1 MKGPSLELDITAN
14 IDTLHKQLM
23 EIAGVLRELKENS
36 EVKIDMTAVYIKTKK
51 KIIDALA
58 DIRKQIDEVNKV
70 GIQVN
75 LDDSDGTDKAI
86 KKIEAVKEAAT
97 SLSRHLAEA
106 NKQLADLAGKGFEA
120 NEAAKGSTKSMVER
134 LKADLESGKS
144 KKAQGLTNTEQ
155 NQIAIT
161 DEKLMRIKK
170 DIAEIRQP
178 VPITFTIADVAPIL
192 TILSQLTAHLEN
204 ARKAIDAIKA
214 DEATKKMLQGAKD
227 KNQQLVNKKTFDNFS
242 KGFEDAFA
250 KADIGG
256 HIEKALAGVDMRQMT
271 AAINAMLANMN
282 SQAKDKEVNISVGL
296 DNKRITALNTRID
309 KLVESIKAKTK
320 DIPVS
325 LKLNFGESTEKIKQ
339 TTTAI
344 NEMVASVTAKAEV
357 KDLDIG
363 VTLDN
368 KKIAGLKKRVDNLIA
383 SIKEKSKDI
392 PVTLKLDIE
401 KFNEKLKQM
410 KAILDRAIAT
420 KRFKPEINADI
431 EPLKKKLSA
440 AKKALDN
447 LQKSD
452 ATKIKITA
460 VIADAT
466 AEVKK
471 FNEVNKQVIDGK
483 TIIIKADHKQFD
495 TGIEHVKKE
504 LASLK
509 DHTIYINSNVKDMF
523 AKVAEAKKVAA
534 DLEKAKEEAQPK
546 EESKKEKKAKTVDYN
561 KMAMLLYDHPLSNGK
576 TDEGNATVGQRL
588 SAVKTLQ
595 SAAALGKTK
604 PKDANAWLPDKKIMN
619 FLAKEREKLEE
630 LAKAVSQNM
639 TLAQARRVQKDMAAK
654 AEQDALLKDIVTA
667 RDNRSK
673 EKQEYSNRTTALNV
687 KEQFQN
693 EQARLNQNS
702 RNKSLADTAI
712 EQEQKAVTDASNDI
726 RKQMEAVGKVEK
738 ELKKIQSKWT
748 ESHYGLQPMSQ
759 KSYMRYSKAE
769 QELIDRLNSLNGSGD
784 SHKTLFNG
792 ASGYKSYRKNFTNLA
807 TIYGSV
813 AMQEANDKLANEIA
827 NKAIE
832 ARAKREKEEAAKKA
846 EAERDAAKAKQA
858 ADRAEVA
865 EAQRL
870 VKLDEERAKAENE
883 RAKKQK
889 AIANIAFAYSQE
901 LARQNQLIRSGTEIQ
916 QKDVD
921 NANRKVQA
929 LRRQWDNAEWA
940 GEGSKPELRQAPM
953 ENANAKEI
961 NSKRAVENA
970 MAWRNQYFT
979 TANDK
984 VSTLTASLE
993 RMYTELKRDPGNTGL
1008 KQYISDTTAELRSA
1022 RKEAKAVQEQMKMLS
1037 FGDMTKGLSRK
1048 MSWIAGA
1055 FGFYE
1060 SYDILRK
1067 AGETIT
1073 AIDEGMANLATVMPQ
1088 LHHSQQEM
1096 IKEQGVMIDIAS
1108 RYGST
1113 IDDVIESARLWGR
1126 MYKDQETAN
1135 LLSEQSTRLA
1145 IADNFSLGESTKAVE
1160 AAMFQYG
1167 LQAESSA
1174 EALAYSNRIID
1185 VYTKLSHNAGVSAQD
1200 LAAGVERS
1208 GAVAHQAG
1216 MDFEF
1221 LTSLIAQGTRSTA
1234 LSGSAIGTMLKTLVA
1249 SFRSDKAVEELKKI
1263 DVQVKETQGG
1273 IEKFR
1278 DSRQILLD
1286 IALQAKYSDMDIQ
1299 KPLLAIS
1306 GGSPK
1311 FAA

>member
-23 EIAGVLRELKENS
+23 EIAGVLKELKENS
-36 EVKIDMTAVYIKTKK
+36 EVKIDMTAVYIRTKK

-58 DIRKQIDEVNKV
+58 DIKKQIEEVNKV

-86 KKIEAVKEAAT
+86 KKIGAVKEAAT
-97 SLSRHLAEA
+97 ALSQHLAEA

-120 NEAAKGSTKSMVER
+120 NEAAKGSTKSMVEK

-144 KKAQGLTNTEQ
+144 KKVQGLTNAEQ
-155 NQIAIT
+155 NQVAIT

-170 DIAEIRQP
+170 DIAEIKKP
-178 VPITFTIADVAPIL
+178 IPITITLADVAPIL

-242 KGFEDAFA
+242 KGFESAIA

-256 HIEKALAGVDMRQMT
+256 HIEKALGGIDMRQMT
-271 AAINAMLANMN
+271 VAMNAMLANMN
-282 SQAKDKEVNISVGL
+282 SQAKDKEVNIGVGL
-296 DNKRITALNTRID
+296 DNKRITVLNTRID

-325 LKLNFGESTEKIKQ
+325 FKLNFGESTEKIKQ

-344 NEMVASVTAKAEV
+344 NEMVASVTTKAGV

-392 PVTLKLDIE
+392 PVTLKLDID
-401 KFNEKLKQM
+401 KFNDKLKQM
-410 KAILDRAIAT
+410 KGILDRTIAT

-483 TIIIKADHKQFD
+483 TITIKADHKQFD

-509 DHTIYINSNVKDMF
+509 DHTIYINSNVKDMV

-534 DLEKAKEEAQPK
+534 DLEKTKEEAPPK
-546 EESKKEKKAKTVDYN
+546 EEPKKEKKAKTVDYN

-576 TDEGNATVGQRL
+576 TDKGNATVGQRL

-595 SAAALGKTK
+595 SAAALGKTN
-604 PKDANAWLPDKKIMN
+604 PKDANAWLPDRKIMN

-630 LAKAVSQNM
+630 LAKIVNQNM
-639 TLAQARRVQKDMAAK
+639 TMAQAKRVQKEKQAQAEDDAK
-654 AEQDALLKDIVTA
+654 LKDMVSA
-667 RDNRSK
+667 RENRNK
-673 EKQEYSNRTTALNV
+673 EKQEYSDRTTALNV
-687 KEQFQN
+687 KERFQN
-693 EQARLNQNS
+693 EQARLNQNN
-702 RNKSLADTAI
+702 RNKSLADQYY
-712 EQEQKAVTDASNDI
+712 EQERKEAEAASKAI
-726 RKQMEAVGKVEK
+726 YEQMVAVQKVEAALGK
-738 ELKKIQSKWT
+738 
-748 ESHYGLQPMSQ
+748 LQADWANSLHGVNPMSE
-759 KSYMRYSKAE
+759 KAYMRKS
-769 QELIDRLNSLNGSGD
+769 DREEALLANLDALNGSGTSRSRVFGGIEGYNEYLRGFD
-784 SHKTLFNG
+784 SDYKLAMLM
-792 ASGYKSYRKNFTNLA
+792 ASGRE
-807 TIYGSV
+807 
-813 AMQEANDKLANEIA
+813 EAQ
-827 NKAIE
+827 
-832 ARAKREKEEAAKKA
+832 AKRLTA
-846 EAERDAAKAKQA
+846 EAKEKAKTEQEAAKAKQA

-870 VKLDEERAKAENE
+870 TKLDEE

-901 LARQNQLIRSGTEIQ
+901 LARQNQLIRSGIEIQ

-993 RMYTELKRDPGNTGL
+993 MMYTELKRNPGNTGL
-1008 KQYISDTTAELRSA
+1008 KKYITDTTAELRSA
-1022 RKEAKAVQEQMKMLS
+1022 RKEAKAVQEQMNRMAEPL
-1037 FGDMTKGLSRK
+1037 TKGLDNKFR
-1048 MSWIAGA
+1048 WIGGA

-1060 SYDILRK
+1060 SYDVLRK
-1067 AGETIT
+1067 TGEVIT
-1073 AIDEGMANLATVMPQ
+1073 EIGESMANLRTVMLQ
-1088 LHHSQQEM
+1088 IQHGTGEGQKRTKEEADAAMAEQSRKM
-1096 IKEQGVMIDIAS
+1096 IGTAADYGIGVNEA
-1108 RYGST
+1108 
-1113 IDDVIESARLWGR
+1113 IESARLWGR
-1126 MYKDQETAN
+1126 MYKDQDTVN
-1135 LLSEQSTRLA
+1135 LLTAQSAKLA
-1145 IADNFSLGESTKAVE
+1145 VADNFSVEESTKAVE
-1160 AAMFQYG
+1160 AAMFQFG
-1167 LQAESSA
+1167 MQAKTTA
-1174 EALAYSNRIID
+1174 EALSYSNRIID

-1208 GAVAHQAG
+1208 GAIAHQAG

-1234 LSGSAIGTMLKTLVA
+1234 LSGLTKISPFML
-1249 SFRSDKAVEELKKI
+1249 
-1263 DVQVKETQGG
+1263 ET
-1273 IEKFR
+1273 
-1278 DSRQILLD
+1278 
-1286 IALQAKYSDMDIQ
+1286 A
-1299 KPLLAIS
+1299 
-1306 GGSPK
+1306 
-1311 FAA
+1311 

>member
-36 EVKIDMTAVYIKTKK
+36 EVKIDMTAVYVRTKK

-134 LKADLESGKS
+134 LKSDLESGKS

-214 DEATKKMLQGAKD
+214 DEATKKMLQGAKN

-271 AAINAMLANMN
+271 AAMNAMLANMN

-296 DNKRITALNTRID
+296 DNKKITALNTRID
-309 KLVESIKAKTK
+309 KLVESIKVKTK

-339 TTTAI
+339 TTAAI

-357 KDLDIG
+357 KDLGIG

-383 SIKEKSKDI
+383 SIKDKSKDI

-410 KAILDRAIAT
+410 KGILDRAIAT

-440 AKKALDN
+440 AKMALDN

-452 ATKIKITA
+452 ATKVKITA

-483 TIIIKADHKQFD
+483 TITIKADHKQFD

-534 DLEKAKEEAQPK
+534 DLEKAKEEANPK
-546 EESKKEKKAKTVDYN
+546 EEPKKEKKAKTVDYN

-639 TLAQARRVQKDMAAK
+639 TLTQARRVQREIATK
-654 AEQDALLKDIVTA
+654 AEQDVLLKDMVTA
-667 RDNRSK
+667 RDNRNK
-673 EKQEYSNRTTALNV
+673 ERQEYSNRTTALNV

-693 EQARLNQNS
+693 EQARLNQNN
-702 RNKSLADTAI
+702 RNKSLADQYY
-712 EQEQKAVTDASNDI
+712 EQERKAAEAASKAI
-726 RKQMEAVGKVEK
+726 YEQMVAVQKVEAALGK
-738 ELKKIQSKWT
+738 
-748 ESHYGLQPMSQ
+748 LQADWANSLHGVNPMSEKAYMK
-759 KSYMRYSKAE
+759 KSDKEEA
-769 QELIDRLNSLNGSGD
+769 LLANLDALNGSG
-784 SHKTLFNG
+784 SSRERIFG
-792 ASGYKSYRKNFTNLA
+792 GIEGYNEYLRGFDGD
-807 TIYGSV
+807 Y
-813 AMQEANDKLANEIA
+813 KLAMLMA
-827 NKAIE
+827 NGREE
-832 ARAKREKEEAAKKA
+832 AQAKRLTA
-846 EAERDAAKAKQA
+846 EAKEKAKTEQEAAKAKQA

-870 VKLDEERAKAENE
+870 VKLDEERAN
-883 RAKKQK
+883 KQK

-901 LARQNQLIRSGTEIQ
+901 LARQNQLIRSGIEIQ

-1008 KQYISDTTAELRSA
+1008 KKYIIDTTAELRSA
-1022 RKEAKAVQEQMKMLS
+1022 RKEAEAVQEQMKMLS
-1037 FGDMTKGLSRK
+1037 LGDMTKGLSRK

-1060 SYDILRK
+1060 SYDILSK

-1145 IADNFSLGESTKAVE
+1145 IADNFSLEESTKAVE

>member
-23 EIAGVLRELKENS
+23 EIAGVLKELKENS
-36 EVKIDMTAVYIKTKK
+36 EVKIDMTAVYIRTKK

-58 DIRKQIDEVNKV
+58 DIKKQIEEVNKV

-86 KKIEAVKEAAT
+86 KKIGAVKEAAT
-97 SLSRHLAEA
+97 ALSQHLAEA
-106 NKQLADLAGKGFEA
+106 NKQLTDLAGKGFEA
-120 NEAAKGSTKSMVER
+120 NEAAKGGTKSMVER

-144 KKAQGLTNTEQ
+144 GKSKKAQGLSNTEQ
-155 NQIAIT
+155 NQVAIT

-170 DIAEIRQP
+170 DIAEIKKP

-192 TILSQLTAHLEN
+192 TILSQLTAHLET

-214 DEATKKMLQGAKD
+214 DEATKKMLQGAQA

-242 KGFEDAFA
+242 KGFESAIA

-256 HIEKALAGVDMRQMT
+256 HIEKALGGIDMRQMT
-271 AAINAMLANMN
+271 VAMNAMLANMN
-282 SQAKDKEVNISVGL
+282 SQAKDKEVNIGVGL
-296 DNKRITALNTRID
+296 DNKRVTALNTRID

-325 LKLNFGESTEKIKQ
+325 FKLNFGESTEKIKQ

-344 NEMVASVTAKAEV
+344 NEMVTSVTAKAGV

-368 KKIAGLKKRVDNLIA
+368 KKIAGLKKRVDNLID

-410 KAILDRAIAT
+410 KGILDRTIAT

-483 TIIIKADHKQFD
+483 TITIKADHKQFD

-509 DHTIYINSNVKDMF
+509 DHTIYINSNVKDMV
-523 AKVAEAKKVAA
+523 AKVAEAKKVAV

-546 EESKKEKKAKTVDYN
+546 EEPKKDKKAKTVDYN

-576 TDEGNATVGQRL
+576 TDKGNATVGQRL

-595 SAAALGKTK
+595 SAAALGKTN
-604 PKDANAWLPDKKIMN
+604 PKDANAWLPDRKIMN

-630 LAKAVSQNM
+630 LAKIVNQNM
-639 TLAQARRVQKDMAAK
+639 TMAQAKRVQKEKQAQAEDDAK
-654 AEQDALLKDIVTA
+654 LKDMVSA
-667 RDNRSK
+667 RDNRNK

-693 EQARLNQNS
+693 EQARLNQNN
-702 RNKSLADTAI
+702 RNKSLADQYY
-712 EQEQKAVTDASNDI
+712 EQERKEAEAASKAI
-726 RKQMEAVGKVEK
+726 YEQMVAVQKVEAALGK
-738 ELKKIQSKWT
+738 
-748 ESHYGLQPMSQ
+748 LQADWANSLHGVNPMSE
-759 KSYMRYSKAE
+759 KAYMRKS
-769 QELIDRLNSLNGSGD
+769 DREEALLANLDALNGSGSSRERVFGGID
-784 SHKTLFNG
+784 
-792 ASGYKSYRKNFTNLA
+792 GYNEYLRGFDGD
-807 TIYGSV
+807 Y
-813 AMQEANDKLANEIA
+813 KLAMLMA
-827 NKAIE
+827 NGREE
-832 ARAKREKEEAAKKA
+832 AQAKRLTA
-846 EAERDAAKAKQA
+846 EAKEKAKTEQEAAKAKQA

-870 VKLDEERAKAENE
+870 VKLDEE

-901 LARQNQLIRSGTEIQ
+901 LARQNQLIRSGVEIQ

-961 NSKRAVENA
+961 NSKRAVDNA

-993 RMYTELKRDPGNTGL
+993 RMYTELKKDPGNTGL
-1008 KQYISDTTAELRSA
+1008 KKYISETTAELRSA

-1037 FGDMTKGLSRK
+1037 LGDMTRGFSRK

-1073 AIDEGMANLATVMPQ
+1073 DIDEGMANLATVMPQ
-1088 LHHSQQEM
+1088 LHYSQQEM
-1096 IKEQGVMIDIAS
+1096 IKEQGVMIDMAS
-1108 RYGST
+1108 RYGAT

-1145 IADNFSLGESTKAVE
+1145 IADNFSLEESTKAVE

-1286 IALQAKYSDMDIQ
+1286 IALQAKYSDMDVQ

>member
-23 EIAGVLRELKENS
+23 EIAGVLKELKENS

-86 KKIEAVKEAAT
+86 KKIGAVKEAAT
-97 SLSRHLAEA
+97 ALSQHLAEA

-214 DEATKKMLQGAKD
+214 DEATKKMLQGAQA

-242 KGFEDAFA
+242 KGFESAIA

-256 HIEKALAGVDMRQMT
+256 HIEKALGGIDMRQMT
-271 AAINAMLANMN
+271 AAMNAMLTNMN

-325 LKLNFGESTEKIKQ
+325 FKLNFGESTEKIKQ

-344 NEMVASVTAKAEV
+344 NEMTASMTAKAGV

-392 PVTLKLDIE
+392 PVTLTLDIE

-410 KAILDRAIAT
+410 KGILDRAIAT

-447 LQKSD
+447 LRKSD

-483 TIIIKADHKQFD
+483 TITIKADHKQFD

-509 DHTIYINSNVKDMF
+509 DHTIYINSNVKDMV

-534 DLEKAKEEAQPK
+534 DLEKTKEEAQPK
-546 EESKKEKKAKTVDYN
+546 EEPKKDKKAKTVDYN

-576 TDEGNATVGQRL
+576 TDKGNATVGQRL

-595 SAAALGKTK
+595 SAAALGKTN
-604 PKDANAWLPDKKIMN
+604 PKDANAWLPDRKIMN

-630 LAKAVSQNM
+630 LAKVVNQNM
-639 TLAQARRVQKDMAAK
+639 TMAQAKRVQKEKQAQAEDDAK
-654 AEQDALLKDIVTA
+654 LKDIVTA
-667 RDNRSK
+667 RENRNK
-673 EKQEYSNRTTALNV
+673 EKQEYSDRTTALNV
-687 KEQFQN
+687 REQFQN
-693 EQARLNQNS
+693 EQARLNQNN
-702 RNKSLADTAI
+702 RNKSLADQYY
-712 EQEQKAVTDASNDI
+712 EQERKEAEAASKAI
-726 RKQMEAVGKVEK
+726 YEQMVAVQKVEAALGK
-738 ELKKIQSKWT
+738 
-748 ESHYGLQPMSQ
+748 LQADWANSLHGVNPMSE
-759 KSYMRYSKAE
+759 KAYMRKS
-769 QELIDRLNSLNGSGD
+769 DREEALLANLDALNGSG
-784 SHKTLFNG
+784 SSRERIFG
-792 ASGYKSYRKNFTNLA
+792 GIEGYNKYLRGFDGD
-807 TIYGSV
+807 Y
-813 AMQEANDKLANEIA
+813 KLAMLMA
-827 NKAIE
+827 NGREE
-832 ARAKREKEEAAKKA
+832 AQAKRLTA
-846 EAERDAAKAKQA
+846 EAKEKAKTEQEAAKAKQV
-858 ADRAEVA
+858 ADRAEVT

-870 VKLDEERAKAENE
+870 VKLDEERAN
-883 RAKKQK
+883 KQK

-993 RMYTELKRDPGNTGL
+993 RMYTELKRYPGNTGL
-1008 KQYISDTTAELRSA
+1008 KKYIIDTTAELRSA

-1037 FGDMTKGLSRK
+1037 LGDMTKGFGRK

-1067 AGETIT
+1067 TGEVIT
-1073 AIDEGMANLATVMPQ
+1073 EVGESMANLRTVMPQ
-1088 LHHSQQEM
+1088 IQHGIGEGQKRTKEEADTAMAEQSRKM
-1096 IKEQGVMIDIAS
+1096 IGTAADYGIGVNEA
-1108 RYGST
+1108 
-1113 IDDVIESARLWGR
+1113 IESARLWGR
-1126 MYKDQETAN
+1126 MYKDQNTVN
-1135 LLSEQSTRLA
+1135 LLTAQSAKLA
-1145 IADNFSLGESTKAVE
+1145 VADNFSVEESTKAVE
-1160 AAMFQYG
+1160 AAMFQFG
-1167 LQAESSA
+1167 MQAKTTA
-1174 EALAYSNRIID
+1174 EALSYSNRIID

-1234 LSGSAIGTMLKTLVA
+1234 LSGLTKISPFML
-1249 SFRSDKAVEELKKI
+1249 
-1263 DVQVKETQGG
+1263 ET
-1273 IEKFR
+1273 
-1278 DSRQILLD
+1278 
-1286 IALQAKYSDMDIQ
+1286 A
-1299 KPLLAIS
+1299 
-1306 GGSPK
+1306 
-1311 FAA
+1311 

>member
-134 LKADLESGKS
+134 LKSDLESGKS

-271 AAINAMLANMN
+271 AAMNAMLANMN

-296 DNKRITALNTRID
+296 DNKKITALNTRID

-357 KDLDIG
+357 KDLGIG

-410 KAILDRAIAT
+410 KGILDRAIAT

-440 AKKALDN
+440 TKRALDN

-483 TIIIKADHKQFD
+483 TITIKADHKQFD

-509 DHTIYINSNVKDMF
+509 DHTIYINSNVKDMV

-534 DLEKAKEEAQPK
+534 DLEKAKEEAQSK
-546 EESKKEKKAKTVDYN
+546 EEPKKEKKAKTVDYN

-576 TDEGNATVGQRL
+576 TDKGNATVGQRL

-654 AEQDALLKDIVTA
+654 AEQDALLKDMVTA
-667 RDNRSK
+667 RDNRNK
-673 EKQEYSNRTTALNV
+673 ERQEYSNRTTALNV

-693 EQARLNQNS
+693 EQARLNQNN
-702 RNKSLADTAI
+702 RNKSLADQYY
-712 EQEQKAVTDASNDI
+712 EQERKTAEAASKAI
-726 RKQMEAVGKVEK
+726 YEQMVAVQKVEAALGK
-738 ELKKIQSKWT
+738 
-748 ESHYGLQPMSQ
+748 LQADWANSLHGVNPMSEKAYMK
-759 KSYMRYSKAE
+759 KSDKEEA
-769 QELIDRLNSLNGSGD
+769 LLANLDALNGSG
-784 SHKTLFNG
+784 SSRERIFG
-792 ASGYKSYRKNFTNLA
+792 GIGGYNEYLRGFDGD
-807 TIYGSV
+807 Y
-813 AMQEANDKLANEIA
+813 KLAMLMA
-827 NKAIE
+827 NGREE
-832 ARAKREKEEAAKKA
+832 AQAKRLTA
-846 EAERDAAKAKQA
+846 EAKEKAKTEQDAAKAKQA

-870 VKLDEERAKAENE
+870 VKLDEERAN
-883 RAKKQK
+883 KQK

-1008 KQYISDTTAELRSA
+1008 KKYIIDTTAELRSA

-1037 FGDMTKGLSRK
+1037 LGDMTRGFSRK
-1048 MSWIAGA
+1048 MNWIADA
-1055 FGFYE
+1055 FGFNE

-1067 AGETIT
+1067 TGEAIT
-1073 AIDEGMANLATVMPQ
+1073 EVGESMANLRTVMPQ
-1088 LHHSQQEM
+1088 IQHGTGEGQKRTKEEADAAMAEQSRKM
-1096 IKEQGVMIDIAS
+1096 IGTAADYGIGVNEA
-1108 RYGST
+1108 
-1113 IDDVIESARLWGR
+1113 IESARLWGR
-1126 MYKDQETAN
+1126 MYKDQNTVN
-1135 LLSEQSTRLA
+1135 LLTAQSAKLA
-1145 IADNFSLGESTKAVE
+1145 VADNFSIEESTKAVE
-1160 AAMFQYG
+1160 AAMFQFG
-1167 LQAESSA
+1167 MQAKTTA
-1174 EALAYSNRIID
+1174 EALSYSNRIID
-1185 VYTKLSHNAGVSAQD
+1185 VYTRLSHNAGVSAQD

-1234 LSGSAIGTMLKTLVA
+1234 LSGLTKISPFML
-1249 SFRSDKAVEELKKI
+1249 
-1263 DVQVKETQGG
+1263 ET
-1273 IEKFR
+1273 
-1278 DSRQILLD
+1278 
-1286 IALQAKYSDMDIQ
+1286 A
-1299 KPLLAIS
+1299 
-1306 GGSPK
+1306 
-1311 FAA
+1311 

>member
-23 EIAGVLRELKENS
+23 EIAGVLKELKENS

-86 KKIEAVKEAAT
+86 KKIGAVKEAAT
-97 SLSRHLAEA
+97 ALSQHLAEA

-214 DEATKKMLQGAKD
+214 DEATKKMLQGAQA

-242 KGFEDAFA
+242 KGFESAIA

-256 HIEKALAGVDMRQMT
+256 HIEKALGGVDMRQMT
-271 AAINAMLANMN
+271 AAMNAMLTNMN
-282 SQAKDKEVNISVGL
+282 SQAKGKEVNISVGL
-296 DNKRITALNTRID
+296 DNKRITALNTCID

-339 TTTAI
+339 TTNAI
-344 NEMVASVTAKAEV
+344 NEMVASMTAKAGV

-392 PVTLKLDIE
+392 PVTLTLDIE

-410 KAILDRAIAT
+410 KGILDRAIAT

-483 TIIIKADHKQFD
+483 TITIKADHKQFD

-546 EESKKEKKAKTVDYN
+546 EEPKKEKKAKTVDYN

-576 TDEGNATVGQRL
+576 TDKGNATVGQRL

-619 FLAKEREKLEE
+619 FLTKEREKLEE

-639 TLAQARRVQKDMAAK
+639 TLTQARRVQKEKATK
-654 AEQDALLKDIVTA
+654 AEQDVLLKDIVTA
-667 RDNRSK
+667 RDNRNK

-693 EQARLNQNS
+693 EQARLNQNN

-748 ESHYGLQPMSQ
+748 ESHYGLQPMPQ

-769 QELIDRLNSLNGSGD
+769 QGLIDRLNSLNGSGD

-792 ASGYKSYRKNFTNLA
+792 LSGYKSYRENFNNLA
-807 TIYGSV
+807 TIHGSV

-832 ARAKREKEEAAKKA
+832 ARAKREKEEVAKKA
-846 EAERDAAKAKQA
+846 EAEQEAAKAKQV

-870 VKLDEERAKAENE
+870 VKLDEERAN
-883 RAKKQK
+883 KQK

-993 RMYTELKRDPGNTGL
+993 RMYTELRKDPGNTGL
-1008 KQYISDTTAELRSA
+1008 KKYIIDTTAELRSA

-1037 FGDMTKGLSRK
+1037 LGDMTKGFGRK

-1067 AGETIT
+1067 TGEVIT
-1073 AIDEGMANLATVMPQ
+1073 EVGESMANLRTVMPQ
-1088 LHHSQQEM
+1088 IQHGIGEGQKRTKEEADTAMAEQSRKM
-1096 IKEQGVMIDIAS
+1096 IGTAADYGIGVNEA
-1108 RYGST
+1108 
-1113 IDDVIESARLWGR
+1113 IESARLWGR
-1126 MYKDQETAN
+1126 MYKDQNTVN
-1135 LLSEQSTRLA
+1135 LLTAQSAKLA
-1145 IADNFSLGESTKAVE
+1145 VADNFSVEESTKAVE
-1160 AAMFQYG
+1160 AAMFQFG
-1167 LQAESSA
+1167 MQAKTTA
-1174 EALAYSNRIID
+1174 EALSYSNRIID

-1234 LSGSAIGTMLKTLVA
+1234 LSGLTKISPFML
-1249 SFRSDKAVEELKKI
+1249 
-1263 DVQVKETQGG
+1263 ET
-1273 IEKFR
+1273 
-1278 DSRQILLD
+1278 
-1286 IALQAKYSDMDIQ
+1286 A
-1299 KPLLAIS
+1299 
-1306 GGSPK
+1306 
-1311 FAA
+1311 

>member
-23 EIAGVLRELKENS
+23 EIAGVLKELKENS

-86 KKIEAVKEAAT
+86 KKIGAVKEAAT
-97 SLSRHLAEA
+97 ALSQHLAEA

-134 LKADLESGKS
+134 LKADLGTGKS

-204 ARKAIDAIKA
+204 AKKAIDAIKA
-214 DEATKKMLQGAKD
+214 DEATKKMMQGAQA

-242 KGFEDAFA
+242 KGFESAIA

-256 HIEKALAGVDMRQMT
+256 HIEKALGGIDMRQMT
-271 AAINAMLANMN
+271 AAMNAMLTNMN

-344 NEMVASVTAKAEV
+344 NEMTASMTAKAGV

-392 PVTLKLDIE
+392 PVTLTLDIE

-410 KAILDRAIAT
+410 KGILDRAIAT

-447 LQKSD
+447 LRKSD

-483 TIIIKADHKQFD
+483 TITIKADHKQFD

-546 EESKKEKKAKTVDYN
+546 EEPKKEKKAKTVDYN

-576 TDEGNATVGQRL
+576 TDKGNATVGQRL

-667 RDNRSK
+667 RDNRNK
-673 EKQEYSNRTTALNV
+673 ERQEYSNRTTALNV

-693 EQARLNQNS
+693 EQARLNQNN
-702 RNKSLADTAI
+702 RNKSLADQYY
-712 EQEQKAVTDASNDI
+712 EQERKTAEAASKAI
-726 RKQMEAVGKVEK
+726 YEQMVAVQKVEAALGK
-738 ELKKIQSKWT
+738 
-748 ESHYGLQPMSQ
+748 LQADWANSLHGVNPMSEKAYMK
-759 KSYMRYSKAE
+759 KSDKEEA
-769 QELIDRLNSLNGSGD
+769 LLANLDALNGSG
-784 SHKTLFNG
+784 SSRERIFG
-792 ASGYKSYRKNFTNLA
+792 GIEGYNEYLRGFDGD
-807 TIYGSV
+807 Y
-813 AMQEANDKLANEIA
+813 KLAMLMA
-827 NKAIE
+827 NGREE
-832 ARAKREKEEAAKKA
+832 AQAKRLTAEAKEKAKEEQ
-846 EAERDAAKAKQA
+846 EAAKAKQA
-858 ADRAEVA
+858 ADRAEIA

-870 VKLDEERAKAENE
+870 VRLDEERAKAENE
-883 RAKKQK
+883 RANKQK

-929 LRRQWDNAEWA
+929 LRRQWNNAEWA

-1008 KQYISDTTAELRSA
+1008 KKYIIDTTAELRSA

-1037 FGDMTKGLSRK
+1037 FGDMTKGLGRK

-1145 IADNFSLGESTKAVE
+1145 IADNFSLEESTKAVE

>member
-23 EIAGVLRELKENS
+23 EIAGVLKELKENS
-36 EVKIDMTAVYIKTKK
+36 EVKIDMTAVYIRTKK

-58 DIRKQIDEVNKV
+58 DIKKQIEEVNKV

-86 KKIEAVKEAAT
+86 KKIGAVKEAAT
-97 SLSRHLAEA
+97 ALSQHLAEA

-120 NEAAKGSTKSMVER
+120 NEAAKGGTKSMVER

-144 KKAQGLTNTEQ
+144 GKSKKAQGLSNTEQ
-155 NQIAIT
+155 NQVAIT

-170 DIAEIRQP
+170 DIAEIKKP
-178 VPITFTIADVAPIL
+178 IPITITLADVAPIL
-192 TILSQLTAHLEN
+192 TILSQLTAHLET

-214 DEATKKMLQGAKD
+214 DEATKKMLQGAQA

-242 KGFEDAFA
+242 KGFESAIA

-256 HIEKALAGVDMRQMT
+256 HIEKALGGIDMRQMT
-271 AAINAMLANMN
+271 VAMNAMLANMN

-296 DNKRITALNTRID
+296 DNKRITVLNTRID

-325 LKLNFGESTEKIKQ
+325 FKLNFGESTEKIKQ

-344 NEMVASVTAKAEV
+344 NEMVASVTTKAGV

-410 KAILDRAIAT
+410 KGILDRTIAT

-483 TIIIKADHKQFD
+483 TITIKADHKQFD

-509 DHTIYINSNVKDMF
+509 DHTIYINSNVKDMV

-534 DLEKAKEEAQPK
+534 DLEKAKEEASPK
-546 EESKKEKKAKTVDYN
+546 EEPKKEKKAKTVDYN

-576 TDEGNATVGQRL
+576 TDKGNATVGQRL

-595 SAAALGKTK
+595 SAAALGKTN
-604 PKDANAWLPDKKIMN
+604 PKDANAWLPDRKIMN

-630 LAKAVSQNM
+630 LAKIVNQNM
-639 TLAQARRVQKDMAAK
+639 TMAQAKRVQKEKQAQAEDDAK
-654 AEQDALLKDIVTA
+654 LKDMVSA
-667 RDNRSK
+667 RENRNK
-673 EKQEYSNRTTALNV
+673 EKQEYSDRTTALNV
-687 KEQFQN
+687 KERFQN
-693 EQARLNQNS
+693 EQARLNQNN
-702 RNKSLADTAI
+702 RNKSLADQYY
-712 EQEQKAVTDASNDI
+712 EQERKEAEAASKAI
-726 RKQMEAVGKVEK
+726 YEQMVAVQKVEAALGK
-738 ELKKIQSKWT
+738 
-748 ESHYGLQPMSQ
+748 LQADWANSLHGVNPMSE
-759 KSYMRYSKAE
+759 KAYMRKSNREEA
-769 QELIDRLNSLNGSGD
+769 LLANLDALNGSGSSRARIFGGIEGHNEYLRGFD
-784 SHKTLFNG
+784 G
-792 ASGYKSYRKNFTNLA
+792 DY
-807 TIYGSV
+807 
-813 AMQEANDKLANEIA
+813 KLAMLMA
-827 NKAIE
+827 NGREE
-832 ARAKREKEEAAKKA
+832 AQAKRLTA
-846 EAERDAAKAKQA
+846 EAKEKAKTEQEAAKAKQV
-858 ADRAEVA
+858 ADRAEIA

-870 VKLDEERAKAENE
+870 AKLDEE

-901 LARQNQLIRSGTEIQ
+901 LARQNQLIRSGVEIQ

-929 LRRQWDNAEWA
+929 LRRQWDNAEWV

-961 NSKRAVENA
+961 NSKRAVDNA

-993 RMYTELKRDPGNTGL
+993 RMYTELKRNPGNTGV
-1008 KQYISDTTAELRSA
+1008 KKYITDTTAELRSA
-1022 RKEAKAVQEQMKMLS
+1022 RKEAKAVQEQMNRMAEPL
-1037 FGDMTKGLSRK
+1037 TKGLDNKFR
-1048 MSWIAGA
+1048 WIGGA

-1060 SYDILRK
+1060 SYDVLRK
-1067 AGETIT
+1067 TGEVIT
-1073 AIDEGMANLATVMPQ
+1073 EIGESMANLRTVMPQ
-1088 LHHSQQEM
+1088 IQHGTGEGQKRTKEEADAAMAEQSRKM
-1096 IKEQGVMIDIAS
+1096 IGTAADYGIGVNEA
-1108 RYGST
+1108 
-1113 IDDVIESARLWGR
+1113 IESARLWGR
-1126 MYKDQETAN
+1126 MYKDQDTVN
-1135 LLSEQSTRLA
+1135 LLTAQSAKLA
-1145 IADNFSLGESTKAVE
+1145 VADNFSVEESTKAVE
-1160 AAMFQYG
+1160 AAMFQFG
-1167 LQAESSA
+1167 MQAKTTA
-1174 EALAYSNRIID
+1174 EALSYSNRIID

-1234 LSGSAIGTMLKTLVA
+1234 LSGLTKISPFML
-1249 SFRSDKAVEELKKI
+1249 
-1263 DVQVKETQGG
+1263 ET
-1273 IEKFR
+1273 
-1278 DSRQILLD
+1278 
-1286 IALQAKYSDMDIQ
+1286 A
-1299 KPLLAIS
+1299 
-1306 GGSPK
+1306 
-1311 FAA
+1311 

>member
-23 EIAGVLRELKENS
+23 EIAGVLKELKENS

-86 KKIEAVKEAAT
+86 KKIGAVKEAAT
-97 SLSRHLAEA
+97 ALSQHLAEA

-134 LKADLESGKS
+134 LKADLGTGKS

-204 ARKAIDAIKA
+204 AKKAIDAIKA
-214 DEATKKMLQGAKD
+214 DEATKKMLQGAQA

-242 KGFEDAFA
+242 KGFESAIA

-256 HIEKALAGVDMRQMT
+256 HIEKALGGIDMRQMT
-271 AAINAMLANMN
+271 AAMNAMLTNMN

-344 NEMVASVTAKAEV
+344 NEMTASMTAKAGV

-392 PVTLKLDIE
+392 PVTLTLDIE

-410 KAILDRAIAT
+410 KGILDRAIAT

-440 AKKALDN
+440 AKRALDN

-483 TIIIKADHKQFD
+483 TITIKADHKQFD

-509 DHTIYINSNVKDMF
+509 DHTIYINSNVKDMV
-523 AKVAEAKKVAA
+523 AKVAEAKRVAA

-546 EESKKEKKAKTVDYN
+546 EEPKKEKKAKTVDYN

-576 TDEGNATVGQRL
+576 TDKGNATVGQRL

-619 FLAKEREKLEE
+619 FLTKEREKLEE

-639 TLAQARRVQKDMAAK
+639 TLTQARRVQKEKATK
-654 AEQDALLKDIVTA
+654 AEQDVLLKDMVTA
-667 RDNRSK
+667 RDNRNK

-693 EQARLNQNS
+693 EQARLNQNN
-702 RNKSLADTAI
+702 RNKSLADQYY
-712 EQEQKAVTDASNDI
+712 EQERKEAEAASKAI
-726 RKQMEAVGKVEK
+726 YEQMVAVHKVETALGK
-738 ELKKIQSKWT
+738 
-748 ESHYGLQPMSQ
+748 LQADWANSLHGVNPMSEKTYMK
-759 KSYMRYSKAE
+759 KSDKEEA
-769 QELIDRLNSLNGSGD
+769 LLANLDALNGSG
-784 SHKTLFNG
+784 SSSEKIFG
-792 ASGYKSYRKNFTNLA
+792 GIEGYNKYLRGFDGD
-807 TIYGSV
+807 Y
-813 AMQEANDKLANEIA
+813 KLAMLMA
-827 NKAIE
+827 NG
-832 ARAKREKEEAAKKA
+832 REEAQVKRLTA
-846 EAERDAAKAKQA
+846 EAKEKAKTEQEAAKAKQA

-870 VKLDEERAKAENE
+870 VKLDEERAN
-883 RAKKQK
+883 KQK

-993 RMYTELKRDPGNTGL
+993 RMYTELRKDPGNTGL
-1008 KQYISDTTAELRSA
+1008 KKYIIDTTAELRSA

-1037 FGDMTKGLSRK
+1037 LGDMTKGFSRK
-1048 MSWIAGA
+1048 MNWIAGA

-1067 AGETIT
+1067 TGEVIT
-1073 AIDEGMANLATVMPQ
+1073 EVGESMANLRTVMPQ
-1088 LHHSQQEM
+1088 IQHGTGEGQKRTKEEADAAMAEQSRKM
-1096 IKEQGVMIDIAS
+1096 IGTAADYGIGVNEA
-1108 RYGST
+1108 
-1113 IDDVIESARLWGR
+1113 IESARLWGR
-1126 MYKDQETAN
+1126 MYKDQNTVN
-1135 LLSEQSTRLA
+1135 LLTAQSAKLA
-1145 IADNFSLGESTKAVE
+1145 VADNFSVEESTKAVE
-1160 AAMFQYG
+1160 SAMFQFG
-1167 LQAESSA
+1167 MQAKTTA
-1174 EALAYSNRIID
+1174 EALSYSNRIID

-1234 LSGSAIGTMLKTLVA
+1234 LSGLTKISPFML
-1249 SFRSDKAVEELKKI
+1249 
-1263 DVQVKETQGG
+1263 ET
-1273 IEKFR
+1273 
-1278 DSRQILLD
+1278 
-1286 IALQAKYSDMDIQ
+1286 A
-1299 KPLLAIS
+1299 
-1306 GGSPK
+1306 
-1311 FAA
+1311 

>member
-23 EIAGVLRELKENS
+23 EIAGVLKELKENS
-36 EVKIDMTAVYIKTKK
+36 EVKIDMTAVYIRTKK

-58 DIRKQIDEVNKV
+58 DIKKQIEEVNKV

-86 KKIEAVKEAAT
+86 KKIGAVKEAAT
-97 SLSRHLAEA
+97 ALSQHLAEA

-120 NEAAKGSTKSMVER
+120 NEAAKGGTKSMVER

-144 KKAQGLTNTEQ
+144 GKSKKAQGLSNTEQ
-155 NQIAIT
+155 NQVAIT

-170 DIAEIRQP
+170 DIAEIKKP
-178 VPITFTIADVAPIL
+178 IPITITLADVAPIL
-192 TILSQLTAHLEN
+192 TILSQLTAHLET

-214 DEATKKMLQGAKD
+214 DEATKKMLQGAQA

-242 KGFEDAFA
+242 KGFESAIA

-256 HIEKALAGVDMRQMT
+256 HIEKALGGIDMRQMT
-271 AAINAMLANMN
+271 VAMNAMLANMN

-296 DNKRITALNTRID
+296 DNKRITVLNTRID

-325 LKLNFGESTEKIKQ
+325 FKLNFGESTEKIKQ

-344 NEMVASVTAKAEV
+344 NEMVTSVTAKAGV

-368 KKIAGLKKRVDNLIA
+368 KKIAGLKKRVDNLID

-410 KAILDRAIAT
+410 KGILDRTIAT

-483 TIIIKADHKQFD
+483 TITIKADHKQFD

-509 DHTIYINSNVKDMF
+509 DHTIYINSNVKDMV

-546 EESKKEKKAKTVDYN
+546 EEPKKEKKAKTVDYN

-576 TDEGNATVGQRL
+576 TDKGNATVGQRL

-595 SAAALGKTK
+595 SAAALGKTN
-604 PKDANAWLPDKKIMN
+604 PKDANAWLPDRKIMN

-630 LAKAVSQNM
+630 LAKIVNQNM
-639 TLAQARRVQKDMAAK
+639 TMAQAKRVQKEKQAQAEDDAK
-654 AEQDALLKDIVTA
+654 LKDMVSA
-667 RDNRSK
+667 RENRNK
-673 EKQEYSNRTTALNV
+673 EKQEYSDRTTALNV
-687 KEQFQN
+687 KERFQN
-693 EQARLNQNS
+693 EQARLNQNN

-738 ELKKIQSKWT
+738 ELKNIQSKWT
-748 ESHYGLQPMSQ
+748 ESHYGLKPMPQ
-759 KSYMRYSKAE
+759 KSYMRYSKME
-769 QELIDRLNSLNGSGD
+769 QALIDRLNSLNGSGD
-784 SHKTLFNG
+784 SHKALFNG
-792 ASGYKSYRKNFTNLA
+792 VSGYKSYRENFNNLA
-807 TIYGSV
+807 TIHGSV
-813 AMQEANDKLANEIA
+813 ALQEANDKLANEIA
-827 NKAIE
+827 DKAIE
-832 ARAKREKEEAAKKA
+832 ARAKREKEEAAKKV

-870 VKLDEERAKAENE
+870 VKLDEERAK
-883 RAKKQK
+883 KQK

-901 LARQNQLIRSGTEIQ
+901 LARQNQLIRSGVEIQ

-940 GEGSKPELRQAPM
+940 GEDSKPELRQAPM

-961 NSKRAVENA
+961 NSKRAVDNA

-993 RMYTELKRDPGNTGL
+993 RMYTELKRNPGNTGV
-1008 KQYISDTTAELRSA
+1008 KKYITDTTAELRSA
-1022 RKEAKAVQEQMKMLS
+1022 RKEAKAVQEQMNRMAEPL
-1037 FGDMTKGLSRK
+1037 TKGLDNKFR
-1048 MSWIAGA
+1048 WIGGA

-1060 SYDILRK
+1060 SYDVLRK
-1067 AGETIT
+1067 TGEVIT
-1073 AIDEGMANLATVMPQ
+1073 EIGESMANLRTVMPQ
-1088 LHHSQQEM
+1088 IQHGTGEGQKRTKEEADAAMAEQSRKM
-1096 IKEQGVMIDIAS
+1096 IGTAADYGIGVNEA
-1108 RYGST
+1108 
-1113 IDDVIESARLWGR
+1113 IESARLWGR
-1126 MYKDQETAN
+1126 MYKDQDTVN
-1135 LLSEQSTRLA
+1135 LLTAQSAKLA
-1145 IADNFSLGESTKAVE
+1145 VADNFSVEESTKAVE
-1160 AAMFQYG
+1160 AAMFQFG
-1167 LQAESSA
+1167 MQAKTTA
-1174 EALAYSNRIID
+1174 EALSYSNRIID

-1234 LSGSAIGTMLKTLVA
+1234 LSGLTKISPFML
-1249 SFRSDKAVEELKKI
+1249 
-1263 DVQVKETQGG
+1263 ET
-1273 IEKFR
+1273 
-1278 DSRQILLD
+1278 
-1286 IALQAKYSDMDIQ
+1286 A
-1299 KPLLAIS
+1299 
-1306 GGSPK
+1306 
-1311 FAA
+1311 

>member
-271 AAINAMLANMN
+271 AAMNAMLANMN

-296 DNKRITALNTRID
+296 DNKKITALNTRID

-357 KDLDIG
+357 KDLGIG

-410 KAILDRAIAT
+410 KGILDRAIAT
-420 KRFKPEINADI
+420 KRFKPEVNADI

-460 VIADAT
+460 IIADAT

-483 TIIIKADHKQFD
+483 TITIKADHKQFD

-509 DHTIYINSNVKDMF
+509 DHTIYINSNVKDMV

-546 EESKKEKKAKTVDYN
+546 EEPNKEKKAKTVDYN

-576 TDEGNATVGQRL
+576 TDKGNATVGQRL

-595 SAAALGKTK
+595 SAATLGKTK

-639 TLAQARRVQKDMAAK
+639 TLTQARRVQKEKATK

-693 EQARLNQNS
+693 EQARLNQNN
-702 RNKSLADTAI
+702 RNKSLADQYY
-712 EQEQKAVTDASNDI
+712 EQERKTAEAASKAI
-726 RKQMEAVGKVEK
+726 YEQMIAVQKVEAALGK
-738 ELKKIQSKWT
+738 
-748 ESHYGLQPMSQ
+748 LQADWANSLHGVNPMSEKAYMK
-759 KSYMRYSKAE
+759 KSDKEEA
-769 QELIDRLNSLNGSGD
+769 LLANLDALNGSG
-784 SHKTLFNG
+784 SSRERIFG
-792 ASGYKSYRKNFTNLA
+792 GIEGYNKYLRGFDGD
-807 TIYGSV
+807 Y
-813 AMQEANDKLANEIA
+813 KLAMLMA
-827 NKAIE
+827 NGREE
-832 ARAKREKEEAAKKA
+832 AQAKRLTAEVKEKAKT
-846 EAERDAAKAKQA
+846 EQEAAKAKQA

-883 RAKKQK
+883 RANKQK

-953 ENANAKEI
+953 ENTNAKEI

-1008 KQYISDTTAELRSA
+1008 KKYIIDTTAELRSA
-1022 RKEAKAVQEQMKMLS
+1022 RKEAKAVQEQMNRMAEPL
-1037 FGDMTKGLSRK
+1037 TKGLGHKLR
-1048 MSWIAGA
+1048 WIGGA

-1060 SYDILRK
+1060 SYDILSK
-1067 AGETIT
+1067 TGEVIT
-1073 AIDEGMANLATVMPQ
+1073 EIGESMANLRTVMPQ
-1088 LHHSQQEM
+1088 IQYGTGEGQKRTKEEADAAMAEQSRKM
-1096 IKEQGVMIDIAS
+1096 IGTAADYGIGVNEA
-1108 RYGST
+1108 
-1113 IDDVIESARLWGR
+1113 IESARLWGR
-1126 MYKDQETAN
+1126 MYKDQNTVN
-1135 LLSEQSTRLA
+1135 LLTAQSAKLA
-1145 IADNFSLGESTKAVE
+1145 VADNFSVEESTKAVE
-1160 AAMFQYG
+1160 AAMFQFG
-1167 LQAESSA
+1167 MQAKTTA
-1174 EALAYSNRIID
+1174 EALSYSNRIID

-1234 LSGSAIGTMLKTLVA
+1234 LSGLTKISPFML
-1249 SFRSDKAVEELKKI
+1249 
-1263 DVQVKETQGG
+1263 ET
-1273 IEKFR
+1273 
-1278 DSRQILLD
+1278 
-1286 IALQAKYSDMDIQ
+1286 A
-1299 KPLLAIS
+1299 
-1306 GGSPK
+1306 
-1311 FAA
+1311 

>member
-23 EIAGVLRELKENS
+23 EIAGVLKELKENS

-86 KKIEAVKEAAT
+86 KKIGAVKEAAT
-97 SLSRHLAEA
+97 ALSQHLAEA

-134 LKADLESGKS
+134 LKADLGTGKS

-192 TILSQLTAHLEN
+192 TILNQLTAHLEN

-214 DEATKKMLQGAKD
+214 DEATKKMLQGAQAKS
-227 KNQQLVNKKTFDNFS
+227 QQLVNKKTFDNFS
-242 KGFEDAFA
+242 KGFESALA

-256 HIEKALAGVDMRQMT
+256 HIEKALGGIDMRQMT
-271 AAINAMLANMN
+271 AAMNAMLTNMN

-325 LKLNFGESTEKIKQ
+325 FKLNFGESTEKIKQ

-344 NEMVASVTAKAEV
+344 NEMTASMTAKAGV

-392 PVTLKLDIE
+392 PVTLTLDIE

-410 KAILDRAIAT
+410 KGILDRAIAT

-447 LQKSD
+447 LRKSD

-483 TIIIKADHKQFD
+483 TITIKADHKQFD

-546 EESKKEKKAKTVDYN
+546 EEPKKEKKAKTVDYN

-576 TDEGNATVGQRL
+576 TDKGNATVGQRL

-639 TLAQARRVQKDMAAK
+639 TLTQARRVQKEKQAQ
-654 AEQDALLKDIVTA
+654 AEDDALLKDIVTA
-667 RDNRSK
+667 RDNRNK

-693 EQARLNQNS
+693 EQARLNQNN
-702 RNKSLADTAI
+702 RNKSLADQYY
-712 EQEQKAVTDASNDI
+712 EQERKTAEAASKAI
-726 RKQMEAVGKVEK
+726 YEQMVAVQKVEAALGK
-738 ELKKIQSKWT
+738 
-748 ESHYGLQPMSQ
+748 LQTDWANSLHGVNPMSEKAYMK
-759 KSYMRYSKAE
+759 KSDKEEA
-769 QELIDRLNSLNGSGD
+769 LLANLDALNGSG
-784 SHKTLFNG
+784 SSRERIFG
-792 ASGYKSYRKNFTNLA
+792 GIEGYNKYLRGFDGD
-807 TIYGSV
+807 Y
-813 AMQEANDKLANEIA
+813 KLAMLMA
-827 NKAIE
+827 NGREE
-832 ARAKREKEEAAKKA
+832 AQAKRLTA
-846 EAERDAAKAKQA
+846 EAKEKAKTEQEAAKAKQV

-870 VKLDEERAKAENE
+870 VKLDEERAN
-883 RAKKQK
+883 KQK

-993 RMYTELKRDPGNTGL
+993 RMYTELKREPGNTGL
-1008 KQYISDTTAELRSA
+1008 KKYIIDTTAELRSA

-1037 FGDMTKGLSRK
+1037 LGDMTKGFGRK

-1067 AGETIT
+1067 TGEVIT
-1073 AIDEGMANLATVMPQ
+1073 EVGESMANLRTVMPQ
-1088 LHHSQQEM
+1088 IQHGIGEGQKRTKEEADTAMAEQSRKM
-1096 IKEQGVMIDIAS
+1096 IGTAADYGIGVNEA
-1108 RYGST
+1108 
-1113 IDDVIESARLWGR
+1113 IESARLWGR
-1126 MYKDQETAN
+1126 MYKDQNTVN
-1135 LLSEQSTRLA
+1135 LLTAQSAKLA
-1145 IADNFSLGESTKAVE
+1145 VADNFSVEESTKAVE
-1160 AAMFQYG
+1160 AAMFQFG
-1167 LQAESSA
+1167 MQAKTTA
-1174 EALAYSNRIID
+1174 EALSYSNRIID

-1234 LSGSAIGTMLKTLVA
+1234 LSGLTKISPFML
-1249 SFRSDKAVEELKKI
+1249 
-1263 DVQVKETQGG
+1263 ET
-1273 IEKFR
+1273 
-1278 DSRQILLD
+1278 
-1286 IALQAKYSDMDIQ
+1286 A
-1299 KPLLAIS
+1299 
-1306 GGSPK
+1306 
-1311 FAA
+1311 

>member
-23 EIAGVLRELKENS
+23 EIAGVLKELKENS

-86 KKIEAVKEAAT
+86 KKIGAVKEAAT
-97 SLSRHLAEA
+97 ALSQHLAEA

-214 DEATKKMLQGAKD
+214 DEATKKMLQGAQA

-242 KGFEDAFA
+242 KGFESALA

-256 HIEKALAGVDMRQMT
+256 HIEKALGGVDMRQMT
-271 AAINAMLANMN
+271 AAMNAMLTNMN
-282 SQAKDKEVNISVGL
+282 SQAKGKEVNISVGL

-325 LKLNFGESTEKIKQ
+325 FKLNFGESTEKIKQ

-344 NEMVASVTAKAEV
+344 NEMTASMTAKAGV

-383 SIKEKSKDI
+383 FIKEKSKDI

-410 KAILDRAIAT
+410 KGILDRAIAT

-452 ATKIKITA
+452 ATKIKVTA

-483 TIIIKADHKQFD
+483 TITIKADHKQFD

-534 DLEKAKEEAQPK
+534 DLEKAKEEP
-546 EESKKEKKAKTVDYN
+546 KKEKKAKTVDYN

-576 TDEGNATVGQRL
+576 TDKGNATVGQRL

-639 TLAQARRVQKDMAAK
+639 TLTQARRVQKEKQAQ
-654 AEQDALLKDIVTA
+654 AEDDALLKDIVIA
-667 RDNRSK
+667 RDNRNK

-693 EQARLNQNS
+693 EQARLNQNN
-702 RNKSLADTAI
+702 RNKSLADQYY
-712 EQEQKAVTDASNDI
+712 EQERKTAEAASKAI
-726 RKQMEAVGKVEK
+726 YEQMVAVQKVEAALGK
-738 ELKKIQSKWT
+738 
-748 ESHYGLQPMSQ
+748 LQADWANSLHGVNPMSEKAYMK
-759 KSYMRYSKAE
+759 KSDKEEA
-769 QELIDRLNSLNGSGD
+769 LLANLDALNGSG
-784 SHKTLFNG
+784 SSRERIFG
-792 ASGYKSYRKNFTNLA
+792 GIEGYNKYLRGFDGD
-807 TIYGSV
+807 Y
-813 AMQEANDKLANEIA
+813 KLAMLMA
-827 NKAIE
+827 NGREE
-832 ARAKREKEEAAKKA
+832 AQAKRLTA
-846 EAERDAAKAKQA
+846 EAKEKAKTEQEAAKAKQV

-870 VKLDEERAKAENE
+870 IKLDEERAN
-883 RAKKQK
+883 KQK

-940 GEGSKPELRQAPM
+940 GGGSKPELRQAPM

-993 RMYTELKRDPGNTGL
+993 RMYTELKREPGNTGL
-1008 KQYISDTTAELRSA
+1008 KKYIIDTTAELRSA
-1022 RKEAKAVQEQMKMLS
+1022 RKEAKAVQEQIKMLS
-1037 FGDMTKGLSRK
+1037 LGDMTKGFGRK

-1067 AGETIT
+1067 TGEVIT
-1073 AIDEGMANLATVMPQ
+1073 EVGESMANLRTVMPQ
-1088 LHHSQQEM
+1088 IQHGIGEGQKRTKEEADTAMAEQSRKM
-1096 IKEQGVMIDIAS
+1096 IGTAADYGIGVNEA
-1108 RYGST
+1108 
-1113 IDDVIESARLWGR
+1113 IESARLWGR
-1126 MYKDQETAN
+1126 MYKDQNTVN
-1135 LLSEQSTRLA
+1135 LLTAQSAKLA
-1145 IADNFSLGESTKAVE
+1145 VADNFSVEESTKAVE
-1160 AAMFQYG
+1160 AAMFQFG
-1167 LQAESSA
+1167 MQAKTTA
-1174 EALAYSNRIID
+1174 EALSYSNRIID

-1234 LSGSAIGTMLKTLVA
+1234 LSGLTKISPFML
-1249 SFRSDKAVEELKKI
+1249 
-1263 DVQVKETQGG
+1263 ET
-1273 IEKFR
+1273 
-1278 DSRQILLD
+1278 
-1286 IALQAKYSDMDIQ
+1286 A
-1299 KPLLAIS
+1299 
-1306 GGSPK
+1306 
-1311 FAA
+1311 

>member
-23 EIAGVLRELKENS
+23 EIAGVLKELKENS

-86 KKIEAVKEAAT
+86 KKIGAVKEAAT
-97 SLSRHLAEA
+97 ALSQHLAEA

-134 LKADLESGKS
+134 LKADLGTGKS

-192 TILSQLTAHLEN
+192 TILNQLTAHLEN

-214 DEATKKMLQGAKD
+214 DEATKKMLQGAQAKS
-227 KNQQLVNKKTFDNFS
+227 QQLVNKKTFDNFS
-242 KGFEDAFA
+242 KGFESALA

-256 HIEKALAGVDMRQMT
+256 HIEKALGGIDMRQMT
-271 AAINAMLANMN
+271 AAMNAMLTNMN

-325 LKLNFGESTEKIKQ
+325 FKLNFGESTEKIKQ

-344 NEMVASVTAKAEV
+344 NEMTASMTAKAGV

-392 PVTLKLDIE
+392 PVTLTLDIE

-410 KAILDRAIAT
+410 KGILDRAIAT

-447 LQKSD
+447 LRKSD

-483 TIIIKADHKQFD
+483 TITIKADHKQFD

-546 EESKKEKKAKTVDYN
+546 EEPKKEKKAKTVDYN

-576 TDEGNATVGQRL
+576 TDKGNATVGQRL

-619 FLAKEREKLEE
+619 FLAKEHEKLEE

-639 TLAQARRVQKDMAAK
+639 TLTQARRVQKEKQAQ
-654 AEQDALLKDIVTA
+654 AEDDALLKDIVTA
-667 RDNRSK
+667 RDNRNK

-693 EQARLNQNS
+693 EQARLNQNN
-702 RNKSLADTAI
+702 RNKSLADQYY
-712 EQEQKAVTDASNDI
+712 EQERKTAEAASKAI
-726 RKQMEAVGKVEK
+726 YEQMVAVQKVEAALGK
-738 ELKKIQSKWT
+738 
-748 ESHYGLQPMSQ
+748 LQTDWANSLHGVNPMSEKAYMK
-759 KSYMRYSKAE
+759 KSDKEEA
-769 QELIDRLNSLNGSGD
+769 LLANLDALNGSG
-784 SHKTLFNG
+784 SSRERIFG
-792 ASGYKSYRKNFTNLA
+792 GIEGYNKYLRGFDGD
-807 TIYGSV
+807 Y
-813 AMQEANDKLANEIA
+813 KLAMLMA
-827 NKAIE
+827 NGREE
-832 ARAKREKEEAAKKA
+832 AQAKRLTA
-846 EAERDAAKAKQA
+846 EAKEKAKTEQEAAKAKQV

-870 VKLDEERAKAENE
+870 VKLDEERAN
-883 RAKKQK
+883 KQK

-993 RMYTELKRDPGNTGL
+993 RMYTELKRYPGNTGL
-1008 KQYISDTTAELRSA
+1008 KKYIIDTTAELRSA

-1037 FGDMTKGLSRK
+1037 LGDMTKGFGRK

-1067 AGETIT
+1067 TGEVIT
-1073 AIDEGMANLATVMPQ
+1073 EVGESMANLRTVMPQ
-1088 LHHSQQEM
+1088 IQHGIGEGQKRTKEEADTAMAEQSRKM
-1096 IKEQGVMIDIAS
+1096 IGTAADYGIGVNEA
-1108 RYGST
+1108 
-1113 IDDVIESARLWGR
+1113 IESARLWGR
-1126 MYKDQETAN
+1126 MYKDQNTVN
-1135 LLSEQSTRLA
+1135 LLTAQSAKLA
-1145 IADNFSLGESTKAVE
+1145 VADNFSVEESTKAVE
-1160 AAMFQYG
+1160 AAMFQFG
-1167 LQAESSA
+1167 MQAKTTA
-1174 EALAYSNRIID
+1174 EALSYSNRIID

-1234 LSGSAIGTMLKTLVA
+1234 LSGLTKISPFML
-1249 SFRSDKAVEELKKI
+1249 
-1263 DVQVKETQGG
+1263 ET
-1273 IEKFR
+1273 
-1278 DSRQILLD
+1278 
-1286 IALQAKYSDMDIQ
+1286 A
-1299 KPLLAIS
+1299 
-1306 GGSPK
+1306 
-1311 FAA
+1311 

>member
-86 KKIEAVKEAAT
+86 KKIGAVKEAAT
-97 SLSRHLAEA
+97 ALSQHLAEA

-192 TILSQLTAHLEN
+192 TILNQLTAYLEN

-214 DEATKKMLQGAKD
+214 DEATKKMLQGAQA

-242 KGFEDAFA
+242 KGFESALA

-256 HIEKALAGVDMRQMT
+256 HIEKALGGVDMRQMT
-271 AAINAMLANMN
+271 AAMNAMLTNMN

-344 NEMVASVTAKAEV
+344 NEMVASVTAKAGV

-392 PVTLKLDIE
+392 PVTLTLDIE

-410 KAILDRAIAT
+410 KGILDRAIAT

-447 LQKSD
+447 LRKSD

-471 FNEVNKQVIDGK
+471 FNEINKQVIDGK
-483 TIIIKADHKQFD
+483 TITIKADHKQFD

-639 TLAQARRVQKDMAAK
+639 TLTQARRVQKEKATK
-654 AEQDALLKDIVTA
+654 AEQDVLLKDIVTA
-667 RDNRSK
+667 RDNRNK

-693 EQARLNQNS
+693 EQARLNQNN
-702 RNKSLADTAI
+702 RNKSLADQYY
-712 EQEQKAVTDASNDI
+712 EQERKTAEAASKAI
-726 RKQMEAVGKVEK
+726 YEQMVAVQKVEAALGK
-738 ELKKIQSKWT
+738 
-748 ESHYGLQPMSQ
+748 LQADWANSLHGVNPMSEKAYMK
-759 KSYMRYSKAE
+759 KSDKEEA
-769 QELIDRLNSLNGSGD
+769 LLANLDALNGSDSSRERIFGGIEGYNKYLRGFDGD
-784 SHKTLFNG
+784 
-792 ASGYKSYRKNFTNLA
+792 Y
-807 TIYGSV
+807 
-813 AMQEANDKLANEIA
+813 KLAMLMA
-827 NKAIE
+827 NGREE
-832 ARAKREKEEAAKKA
+832 AQAKRLTA
-846 EAERDAAKAKQA
+846 EAKEKAKTEQEAAKAKQA

-870 VKLDEERAKAENE
+870 VKLDEERAN
-883 RAKKQK
+883 KQK

-993 RMYTELKRDPGNTGL
+993 RMYTELKREPGNTGL
-1008 KQYISDTTAELRSA
+1008 KKYIIDTTAELRSA

-1037 FGDMTKGLSRK
+1037 LGDMTKGFGRK

-1067 AGETIT
+1067 TGEVIT
-1073 AIDEGMANLATVMPQ
+1073 EVGESMANLRTVMPQ
-1088 LHHSQQEM
+1088 IQHGIGEGQKRTKEEADTAMAEQSRKM
-1096 IKEQGVMIDIAS
+1096 IGTAADYGIGVNEA
-1108 RYGST
+1108 
-1113 IDDVIESARLWGR
+1113 IESARLWGR
-1126 MYKDQETAN
+1126 MYKDQNTVN
-1135 LLSEQSTRLA
+1135 LLTAQSAKLA
-1145 IADNFSLGESTKAVE
+1145 VADNFSVEESTKAVE
-1160 AAMFQYG
+1160 AAMFQFG
-1167 LQAESSA
+1167 MQAKTTA
-1174 EALAYSNRIID
+1174 EALSYSNRIID

-1234 LSGSAIGTMLKTLVA
+1234 LSGLTKISPFML
-1249 SFRSDKAVEELKKI
+1249 
-1263 DVQVKETQGG
+1263 ET
-1273 IEKFR
+1273 
-1278 DSRQILLD
+1278 
-1286 IALQAKYSDMDIQ
+1286 A
-1299 KPLLAIS
+1299 
-1306 GGSPK
+1306 
-1311 FAA
+1311 

>member
-23 EIAGVLRELKENS
+23 EIAGVLKELKENS

-86 KKIEAVKEAAT
+86 KKIGAVKEAAT
-97 SLSRHLAEA
+97 ALSQHLAEA

-214 DEATKKMLQGAKD
+214 DEATKKMLQGAQA

-242 KGFEDAFA
+242 KGFESALA

-256 HIEKALAGVDMRQMT
+256 HIEKALGGVDMRQMT
-271 AAINAMLANMN
+271 AAMNAMLTNMN
-282 SQAKDKEVNISVGL
+282 SQAKGKEVNISVGL

-325 LKLNFGESTEKIKQ
+325 FKLNFGESTEKIKQ

-344 NEMVASVTAKAEV
+344 NEMTASMTAKAGV

-392 PVTLKLDIE
+392 PVTLTLDIE

-410 KAILDRAIAT
+410 KGILDRAIAT

-447 LQKSD
+447 LRKSD

-483 TIIIKADHKQFD
+483 TITIKADHKQFD

-546 EESKKEKKAKTVDYN
+546 EEPKKEKKAKTVDYN

-576 TDEGNATVGQRL
+576 TDKGNATVGQRL

-639 TLAQARRVQKDMAAK
+639 TLTQARRVQKEKQAQ
-654 AEQDALLKDIVTA
+654 AEDDALLKDIVTA
-667 RDNRSK
+667 RDNRNK

-693 EQARLNQNS
+693 EQARLNQNN
-702 RNKSLADTAI
+702 RNKSLADQYY
-712 EQEQKAVTDASNDI
+712 EQERKTAEAASKAI
-726 RKQMEAVGKVEK
+726 YEQMVAVQKVEAALGK
-738 ELKKIQSKWT
+738 
-748 ESHYGLQPMSQ
+748 LQADWANSLHGVNPMSEKAYMK
-759 KSYMRYSKAE
+759 KSAKEEA
-769 QELIDRLNSLNGSGD
+769 LLANLDALNGSGT
-784 SHKTLFNG
+784 SRSRVFG
-792 ASGYKSYRKNFTNLA
+792 GIEGYNKYLRGFDGN
-807 TIYGSV
+807 Y
-813 AMQEANDKLANEIA
+813 KLAMLMA
-827 NKAIE
+827 NGREE
-832 ARAKREKEEAAKKA
+832 AQAKRLTA
-846 EAERDAAKAKQA
+846 EAKEKAKTEQDAAKAKQA

-870 VKLDEERAKAENE
+870 VKLDEERAN
-883 RAKKQK
+883 KQK

-901 LARQNQLIRSGTEIQ
+901 LARQNQLIRSGVEIQ

-961 NSKRAVENA
+961 NSKRAVDNA
-970 MAWRNQYFT
+970 MAWRSQYFT

-993 RMYTELKRDPGNTGL
+993 RMYTELKRNPGNTGL
-1008 KQYISDTTAELRSA
+1008 KKYITDTTAELRSA
-1022 RKEAKAVQEQMKMLS
+1022 RKEAKAVQEQMNRMAEPL
-1037 FGDMTKGLSRK
+1037 TKGLDNKFR
-1048 MSWIAGA
+1048 WIGGA

-1060 SYDILRK
+1060 SYDVLRK
-1067 AGETIT
+1067 TGEVIT
-1073 AIDEGMANLATVMPQ
+1073 EIGESMANLRTVMPQ
-1088 LHHSQQEM
+1088 IQHGTGEGQKRTKEEADAAMAEQSRKM
-1096 IKEQGVMIDIAS
+1096 IGTAADYGIGVNEA
-1108 RYGST
+1108 
-1113 IDDVIESARLWGR
+1113 IESARLWGR
-1126 MYKDQETAN
+1126 MYKDQDTVN
-1135 LLSEQSTRLA
+1135 LLTAQSAKLA
-1145 IADNFSLGESTKAVE
+1145 VADNFSVEESTKAVE
-1160 AAMFQYG
+1160 AAMFQFG
-1167 LQAESSA
+1167 MQAKTTA
-1174 EALAYSNRIID
+1174 EALSYSNRIID

-1234 LSGSAIGTMLKTLVA
+1234 LSGLTKISPFML
-1249 SFRSDKAVEELKKI
+1249 
-1263 DVQVKETQGG
+1263 ET
-1273 IEKFR
+1273 
-1278 DSRQILLD
+1278 
-1286 IALQAKYSDMDIQ
+1286 A
-1299 KPLLAIS
+1299 
-1306 GGSPK
+1306 
-1311 FAA
+1311 

>member
-23 EIAGVLRELKENS
+23 EIAGVLKELKENS
-36 EVKIDMTAVYIKTKK
+36 EVKIDMTAVYIRTKK

-58 DIRKQIDEVNKV
+58 DIKKQIEEVNKV

-86 KKIEAVKEAAT
+86 KKIGAVKEAAT
-97 SLSRHLAEA
+97 ALSQHLAEA

-120 NEAAKGSTKSMVER
+120 NEAAKGGTKSMVER

-144 KKAQGLTNTEQ
+144 GKSKKAQGLSNTEQ
-155 NQIAIT
+155 NQVAIT

-170 DIAEIRQP
+170 DIAEIKKP

-214 DEATKKMLQGAKD
+214 DEATKKMLQGAQA

-242 KGFEDAFA
+242 KGFESAIA

-256 HIEKALAGVDMRQMT
+256 HIEKALGGIDMRQMT
-271 AAINAMLANMN
+271 VAMNAMLANMN

-296 DNKRITALNTRID
+296 DNKRITVLNTRID

-325 LKLNFGESTEKIKQ
+325 FKLNFGESTEKIKQ
-339 TTTAI
+339 TITAI
-344 NEMVASVTAKAEV
+344 NEMVASVTTKAGV

-368 KKIAGLKKRVDNLIA
+368 KKIAGLKKRVDNLID

-410 KAILDRAIAT
+410 KGILDRAIAT

-483 TIIIKADHKQFD
+483 TITIKADHKQFD

-509 DHTIYINSNVKDMF
+509 DHTIYINSNVKDMVT
-523 AKVAEAKKVAA
+523 KVAEAKKVAA

-546 EESKKEKKAKTVDYN
+546 EEPKKEKKAKTVDYN

-576 TDEGNATVGQRL
+576 TDKGNATVGQRL

-595 SAAALGKTK
+595 SAAALGKTN
-604 PKDANAWLPDKKIMN
+604 PKDANAWLPDRKIMN

-630 LAKAVSQNM
+630 LAKIVNQNM
-639 TLAQARRVQKDMAAK
+639 TMAQAKRVQKEKQAQAEDDAK
-654 AEQDALLKDIVTA
+654 LKDMVTA
-667 RDNRSK
+667 RNNRNK
-673 EKQEYSNRTTALNV
+673 EKQEYSDRTTALNV

-693 EQARLNQNS
+693 EQARLNQNN
-702 RNKSLADTAI
+702 RNKSLADQYY
-712 EQEQKAVTDASNDI
+712 EQERKEAEAASKAI
-726 RKQMEAVGKVEK
+726 HEQMVAVQKVEAALGK
-738 ELKKIQSKWT
+738 
-748 ESHYGLQPMSQ
+748 LQADWANSLHGVNPMSE
-759 KSYMRYSKAE
+759 KAYMKKNAKE
-769 QELIDRLNSLNGSGD
+769 EALLANLDALNGSG
-784 SHKTLFNG
+784 SSRERIFG
-792 ASGYKSYRKNFTNLA
+792 GIEGYNEYLRGFDGD
-807 TIYGSV
+807 Y
-813 AMQEANDKLANEIA
+813 KLAMLMA
-827 NKAIE
+827 NGRVE
-832 ARAKREKEEAAKKA
+832 AQAKRLTAETKEKAKT
-846 EAERDAAKAKQA
+846 EQEAAKAKQI

-870 VKLDEERAKAENE
+870 VKLDEE

-901 LARQNQLIRSGTEIQ
+901 LARQNQLIRSGVEIQ

-961 NSKRAVENA
+961 NSKRAVDNA
-970 MAWRNQYFT
+970 MAWRSQYFT

-993 RMYTELKRDPGNTGL
+993 RMYTELKRNPGNTGL
-1008 KQYISDTTAELRSA
+1008 KKYIIDTTAELRSA
-1022 RKEAKAVQEQMKMLS
+1022 RKEAKAVQEQMNRLTQPL
-1037 FGDMTKGLSRK
+1037 TKGLDNK
-1048 MSWIAGA
+1048 LKWIGGA

-1060 SYDILRK
+1060 SYDILRRT
-1067 AGETIT
+1067 GEVIT
-1073 AIDEGMANLATVMPQ
+1073 EVGESMANLRTVMPQ
-1088 LHHSQQEM
+1088 IQHGTGEGQKRTKEEADAAMAEQSRKM
-1096 IKEQGVMIDIAS
+1096 IGTAADYGIGVNEA
-1108 RYGST
+1108 
-1113 IDDVIESARLWGR
+1113 IESARLWGR
-1126 MYKDQETAN
+1126 MYKDQDTVN
-1135 LLSEQSTRLA
+1135 LLTAQSAKLA
-1145 IADNFSLGESTKAVE
+1145 VADNFSVEESTKAVE
-1160 AAMFQYG
+1160 AAMFQFG
-1167 LQAESSA
+1167 MQAKTTA
-1174 EALAYSNRIID
+1174 EALSYSNRIID

-1234 LSGSAIGTMLKTLVA
+1234 LSGLTKISPFML
-1249 SFRSDKAVEELKKI
+1249 
-1263 DVQVKETQGG
+1263 ET
-1273 IEKFR
+1273 
-1278 DSRQILLD
+1278 
-1286 IALQAKYSDMDIQ
+1286 A
-1299 KPLLAIS
+1299 
-1306 GGSPK
+1306 
-1311 FAA
+1311 

>member
-14 IDTLHKQLM
+14 IDTLHRQLM

-250 KADIGG
+250 KVDIGG

-271 AAINAMLANMN
+271 AAMNAMLANMN
-282 SQAKDKEVNISVGL
+282 SQAKAKEVNISVGL

-357 KDLDIG
+357 KDLGIG

-410 KAILDRAIAT
+410 KGILDRAIAT

-440 AKKALDN
+440 AKRALDN

-483 TIIIKADHKQFD
+483 TITIKADHKQFD

-534 DLEKAKEEAQPK
+534 DLEKAKEEAKPK
-546 EESKKEKKAKTVDYN
+546 EEPKKEKKAKTVDYN

-619 FLAKEREKLEE
+619 FLVKEREKLEE

-639 TLAQARRVQKDMAAK
+639 TLTQARRVQKEIAAK

-667 RDNRSK
+667 RDNRNK
-673 EKQEYSNRTTALNV
+673 ERQEYSNRTTALNV

-693 EQARLNQNS
+693 EQARLNQNN
-702 RNKSLADTAI
+702 RNKSLADQYY
-712 EQEQKAVTDASNDI
+712 EQERKTAEAASKAI
-726 RKQMEAVGKVEK
+726 YEQMVAVQKVEAALGK
-738 ELKKIQSKWT
+738 
-748 ESHYGLQPMSQ
+748 LQADWANSLHGVNPMSEKAYMK
-759 KSYMRYSKAE
+759 KSDKEEA
-769 QELIDRLNSLNGSGD
+769 LLANLDALNGSG
-784 SHKTLFNG
+784 SSRERIFG
-792 ASGYKSYRKNFTNLA
+792 GIGGYNEYLRGFDGD
-807 TIYGSV
+807 Y
-813 AMQEANDKLANEIA
+813 KLAMLMA
-827 NKAIE
+827 NGREE
-832 ARAKREKEEAAKKA
+832 AQAKRLTA
-846 EAERDAAKAKQA
+846 EAKEKAKTEQEAAKAKQA

-870 VKLDEERAKAENE
+870 VKLDEERAN
-883 RAKKQK
+883 KQK

-929 LRRQWDNAEWA
+929 LRRQWDNAEWV

-1008 KQYISDTTAELRSA
+1008 KKYIIDTTAELRSA

-1037 FGDMTKGLSRK
+1037 LGDMTRGFSRK

-1060 SYDILRK
+1060 SYDILRR

-1073 AIDEGMANLATVMPQ
+1073 GIDEGMANLATVMPQ

-1145 IADNFSLGESTKAVE
+1145 IADNFSLEESTKAVE

-1167 LQAESSA
+1167 LQAKSSA

>member
-23 EIAGVLRELKENS
+23 EIAGVLKELKENS

-86 KKIEAVKEAAT
+86 KKIGAVKEAAT
-97 SLSRHLAEA
+97 ALSQHLAEA

-134 LKADLESGKS
+134 LKADLGTGKS

-214 DEATKKMLQGAKD
+214 DEATKKMLQGAQA

-242 KGFEDAFA
+242 KGFESALA

-256 HIEKALAGVDMRQMT
+256 HIEKALGGVDMRQMT
-271 AAINAMLANMN
+271 AAMNAMLTNMN

-320 DIPVS
+320 DILVS
-325 LKLNFGESTEKIKQ
+325 FKLNFGESTEKIKQ

-344 NEMVASVTAKAEV
+344 NEMVASMTAKAGV

-392 PVTLKLDIE
+392 PVTLTLDIE

-410 KAILDRAIAT
+410 KGILDRAIAT

-440 AKKALDN
+440 AKRALDN

-483 TIIIKADHKQFD
+483 TITIKADHKQFD

-546 EESKKEKKAKTVDYN
+546 EEPKKEKKAKTVDYN

-576 TDEGNATVGQRL
+576 TDKGNATVGQRL

-639 TLAQARRVQKDMAAK
+639 TLTQARRVQKEKQAQ
-654 AEQDALLKDIVTA
+654 AEDDALLKDIVTA
-667 RDNRSK
+667 RDNRNK

-693 EQARLNQNS
+693 EQARLNQNN
-702 RNKSLADTAI
+702 RNKSLADQYY
-712 EQEQKAVTDASNDI
+712 EQERKTAEAASKAI
-726 RKQMEAVGKVEK
+726 YEQMVAVQKVEAALGK
-738 ELKKIQSKWT
+738 
-748 ESHYGLQPMSQ
+748 LQADWANSLHGVNPMSEKAYMK
-759 KSYMRYSKAE
+759 KSDKEEA
-769 QELIDRLNSLNGSGD
+769 LLANLDALNGSG
-784 SHKTLFNG
+784 SSRERIFG
-792 ASGYKSYRKNFTNLA
+792 GIEGYNKYLRGFDGD
-807 TIYGSV
+807 Y
-813 AMQEANDKLANEIA
+813 KLAMLMA
-827 NKAIE
+827 NGREE
-832 ARAKREKEEAAKKA
+832 AQAKRLTA
-846 EAERDAAKAKQA
+846 EAKEKAKTEQEAAKAKQV

-870 VKLDEERAKAENE
+870 IKLDEERAN
-883 RAKKQK
+883 KQK

-929 LRRQWDNAEWA
+929 LRRQWDNAEWV

-1008 KQYISDTTAELRSA
+1008 KKYIIDTTAELRSA

-1037 FGDMTKGLSRK
+1037 LGDMTKGFGRK

-1067 AGETIT
+1067 TGEVIT
-1073 AIDEGMANLATVMPQ
+1073 EVGESMANLRTVMPQ
-1088 LHHSQQEM
+1088 IQHGIGEGQKRTKEEADTAMAEQSRKM
-1096 IKEQGVMIDIAS
+1096 IGTAADYGIGVNEA
-1108 RYGST
+1108 
-1113 IDDVIESARLWGR
+1113 IESARLWGR
-1126 MYKDQETAN
+1126 MYKDQNTVN
-1135 LLSEQSTRLA
+1135 LLTAQSAKLA
-1145 IADNFSLGESTKAVE
+1145 VADNFSVEESTKAVE
-1160 AAMFQYG
+1160 AAMFQFG
-1167 LQAESSA
+1167 MQAKTTA
-1174 EALAYSNRIID
+1174 EALSYSNRIID

-1234 LSGSAIGTMLKTLVA
+1234 LSGLTKISPFML
-1249 SFRSDKAVEELKKI
+1249 
-1263 DVQVKETQGG
+1263 ET
-1273 IEKFR
+1273 
-1278 DSRQILLD
+1278 
-1286 IALQAKYSDMDIQ
+1286 A
-1299 KPLLAIS
+1299 
-1306 GGSPK
+1306 
-1311 FAA
+1311 

>member
-23 EIAGVLRELKENS
+23 EIAGVLKALKENS

-86 KKIEAVKEAAT
+86 KKIGAVKEAAT
-97 SLSRHLAEA
+97 ALSQHLAEA

-214 DEATKKMLQGAKD
+214 DEATKKMLQGAQA

-242 KGFEDAFA
+242 KGFESALA

-256 HIEKALAGVDMRQMT
+256 HIEKALGGIDMRQMT
-271 AAINAMLANMN
+271 AAMNAMLTNMN

-344 NEMVASVTAKAEV
+344 NEMVASMTAKAGV

-392 PVTLKLDIE
+392 PVTLTLDIE

-410 KAILDRAIAT
+410 KGILDRAIAT

-483 TIIIKADHKQFD
+483 TITINADHKQFD

-546 EESKKEKKAKTVDYN
+546 EEPKKEKKAKTVDYN

-576 TDEGNATVGQRL
+576 TDKGNATVGQRL

-595 SAAALGKTK
+595 SAAALGKTR

-619 FLAKEREKLEE
+619 FLAEEREELEE

-639 TLAQARRVQKDMAAK
+639 TLTQARRVQKEKQAQ
-654 AEQDALLKDIVTA
+654 AEDDALLKDIVTA
-667 RDNRSK
+667 RDNRNK
-673 EKQEYSNRTTALNV
+673 EKQEYRNRTTALNV

-693 EQARLNQNS
+693 EQARLNQNN

-748 ESHYGLQPMSQ
+748 ESHYGLQPMPQ

-769 QELIDRLNSLNGSGD
+769 QGLIDRLNSLNGSGD

-792 ASGYKSYRKNFTNLA
+792 LSGYKSYRENFNNLA
-807 TIYGSV
+807 TIHGSV

-832 ARAKREKEEAAKKA
+832 ARAKREKEEVAKKA
-846 EAERDAAKAKQA
+846 EAEQEAAKAKQA

-870 VKLDEERAKAENE
+870 VKLDEERAN
-883 RAKKQK
+883 KQK

-979 TANDK
+979 TANNK

-993 RMYTELKRDPGNTGL
+993 RMYTELKRNPGNTGL
-1008 KQYISDTTAELRSA
+1008 KKYIIDTTAELRSA

-1037 FGDMTKGLSRK
+1037 LGDMTKGFSRK
-1048 MSWIAGA
+1048 MNWIAGA

-1067 AGETIT
+1067 TGEVIT
-1073 AIDEGMANLATVMPQ
+1073 EVGESMANLRTVMPQ
-1088 LHHSQQEM
+1088 IQHGTGEGQKRTKEEADAAMAEQSRKM
-1096 IKEQGVMIDIAS
+1096 IGTAADYGIGVNEA
-1108 RYGST
+1108 
-1113 IDDVIESARLWGR
+1113 IESARLWGR
-1126 MYKDQETAN
+1126 MYKDQNTVN
-1135 LLSEQSTRLA
+1135 LLTAQSAKLA
-1145 IADNFSLGESTKAVE
+1145 VADNFSVEESTKAVE
-1160 AAMFQYG
+1160 AAMFQFG
-1167 LQAESSA
+1167 MQAKTTA
-1174 EALAYSNRIID
+1174 EALSYSNRIID

-1234 LSGSAIGTMLKTLVA
+1234 LSGLTKISPFML
-1249 SFRSDKAVEELKKI
+1249 
-1263 DVQVKETQGG
+1263 ET
-1273 IEKFR
+1273 
-1278 DSRQILLD
+1278 
-1286 IALQAKYSDMDIQ
+1286 A
-1299 KPLLAIS
+1299 
-1306 GGSPK
+1306 
-1311 FAA
+1311 

>member
-23 EIAGVLRELKENS
+23 EIAGVLKELKENS
-36 EVKIDMTAVYIKTKK
+36 EVKIDMTAVYIRTKK

-58 DIRKQIDEVNKV
+58 DIKKQIEEVNKV

-86 KKIEAVKEAAT
+86 KKIGAVKEAAT
-97 SLSRHLAEA
+97 ALSQHLAEA

-120 NEAAKGSTKSMVER
+120 NEAAKGGTKSMVER

-144 KKAQGLTNTEQ
+144 GKSKKAQGLSNTEQ
-155 NQIAIT
+155 NQVAIT

-170 DIAEIRQP
+170 DIAEIKKP
-178 VPITFTIADVAPIL
+178 IPITITLADVAPIL
-192 TILSQLTAHLEN
+192 TILSQLTAHLET

-214 DEATKKMLQGAKD
+214 DEATKKMLQGAQA

-242 KGFEDAFA
+242 KGFESAIA

-256 HIEKALAGVDMRQMT
+256 HIEKALGGIDMRQMT
-271 AAINAMLANMN
+271 VAMNAMLANMN
-282 SQAKDKEVNISVGL
+282 SQAKDKEVNIGVGL
-296 DNKRITALNTRID
+296 DNKRITVLNTRID

-325 LKLNFGESTEKIKQ
+325 FKLNFGESTEKIKQ

-344 NEMVASVTAKAEV
+344 NEMVTSVTAKAGV

-368 KKIAGLKKRVDNLIA
+368 KKIAGLKKRVDNLID

-392 PVTLKLDIE
+392 PVALKLDIE
-401 KFNEKLKQM
+401 KFNEKLRQM
-410 KAILDRAIAT
+410 KGILDRAIAT

-483 TIIIKADHKQFD
+483 TITIKADHKQFD

-509 DHTIYINSNVKDMF
+509 DHTIYINSNVKDMV

-546 EESKKEKKAKTVDYN
+546 EEPKKEKKAKTVDYN

-576 TDEGNATVGQRL
+576 TDKGNATVGQRL

-595 SAAALGKTK
+595 SAAALGKTN
-604 PKDANAWLPDKKIMN
+604 PKDANAWLPDRKITN

-630 LAKAVSQNM
+630 LAKIVNQNM
-639 TLAQARRVQKDMAAK
+639 TMAQAKRVQKEKQAQAEDDAK
-654 AEQDALLKDIVTA
+654 LKDMVSA
-667 RDNRSK
+667 RDNRNK
-673 EKQEYSNRTTALNV
+673 EKQEYSDRTTALNV
-687 KEQFQN
+687 KERFQN
-693 EQARLNQNS
+693 EQARLNQNN
-702 RNKSLADTAI
+702 RNKSLADQYY
-712 EQEQKAVTDASNDI
+712 EQERKEAEAASKAI
-726 RKQMEAVGKVEK
+726 YEQMIAVQKVEAALGK
-738 ELKKIQSKWT
+738 
-748 ESHYGLQPMSQ
+748 LQADWANSLHGVNPMSEKAYMK
-759 KSYMRYSKAE
+759 KSAKEEA
-769 QELIDRLNSLNGSGD
+769 LLANLDALNGSGTSRSRVFGGIEGYNEYLRGFD
-784 SHKTLFNG
+784 SDYKLAMLMANGREEAQAKRLTAEAKEKAKTE
-792 ASGYKSYRKNFTNLA
+792 
-807 TIYGSV
+807 
-813 AMQEANDKLANEIA
+813 QEAT
-827 NKAIE
+827 
-832 ARAKREKEEAAKKA
+832 
-846 EAERDAAKAKQA
+846 KAKQA

-870 VKLDEERAKAENE
+870 VKLDEE

-901 LARQNQLIRSGTEIQ
+901 LARQNQLIRSGVEIQ

-961 NSKRAVENA
+961 NSKRAVDNA
-970 MAWRNQYFT
+970 MAWRSQYFT

-993 RMYTELKRDPGNTGL
+993 RMYTELKRNPGNTGV
-1008 KQYISDTTAELRSA
+1008 KKYITDTTAELRSA
-1022 RKEAKAVQEQMKMLS
+1022 RKEAKAVQEQMNRMAEPL
-1037 FGDMTKGLSRK
+1037 TKGLDNKFR
-1048 MSWIAGA
+1048 WIGGA

-1060 SYDILRK
+1060 SYDVLRK
-1067 AGETIT
+1067 TGEVIT
-1073 AIDEGMANLATVMPQ
+1073 EIGESMANLRTVMPQ
-1088 LHHSQQEM
+1088 IQHGTGEGQKRTKEEADAAMAEQSRKM
-1096 IKEQGVMIDIAS
+1096 IGTAADYGIGVNEA
-1108 RYGST
+1108 
-1113 IDDVIESARLWGR
+1113 IESARLWGR
-1126 MYKDQETAN
+1126 MYKDQDTVN
-1135 LLSEQSTRLA
+1135 LLTAQSAKLA
-1145 IADNFSLGESTKAVE
+1145 VADNFSVEESTKAVE
-1160 AAMFQYG
+1160 AAMFQFG
-1167 LQAESSA
+1167 MQAKTTA
-1174 EALAYSNRIID
+1174 EALSYSNRIID

-1234 LSGSAIGTMLKTLVA
+1234 LSGLTKISPFML
-1249 SFRSDKAVEELKKI
+1249 
-1263 DVQVKETQGG
+1263 ET
-1273 IEKFR
+1273 
-1278 DSRQILLD
+1278 
-1286 IALQAKYSDMDIQ
+1286 A
-1299 KPLLAIS
+1299 
-1306 GGSPK
+1306 
-1311 FAA
+1311 

>member
-134 LKADLESGKS
+134 LKSDLESGKS

-271 AAINAMLANMN
+271 AAMNAMLANMN

-309 KLVESIKAKTK
+309 KFVESIKAKTK

-357 KDLDIG
+357 KDLGIG

-410 KAILDRAIAT
+410 KGILDRAIAT

-460 VIADAT
+460 IIADAT

-483 TIIIKADHKQFD
+483 TITIKADHKQFD

-546 EESKKEKKAKTVDYN
+546 EEPKKEKKAKTVDYN

-576 TDEGNATVGQRL
+576 TDKGNATVGQRL

-667 RDNRSK
+667 RDNRGK

-693 EQARLNQNS
+693 EQARLNQNN
-702 RNKSLADTAI
+702 RNKSLADQYY
-712 EQEQKAVTDASNDI
+712 EQERKTAEAASKAI
-726 RKQMEAVGKVEK
+726 YEQMVAVQKVEAALGK
-738 ELKKIQSKWT
+738 
-748 ESHYGLQPMSQ
+748 LQADWANSLHGVNPMSEKVYMK
-759 KSYMRYSKAE
+759 KSDKEEA
-769 QELIDRLNSLNGSGD
+769 LLANLDALNGSG
-784 SHKTLFNG
+784 SSRERIFG
-792 ASGYKSYRKNFTNLA
+792 GIGGYNEYLRGFDGD
-807 TIYGSV
+807 Y
-813 AMQEANDKLANEIA
+813 KLAMLMA
-827 NKAIE
+827 NGREE
-832 ARAKREKEEAAKKA
+832 AKAKRLTA
-846 EAERDAAKAKQA
+846 EAKEKAKTEQEAAKAKQA

-870 VKLDEERAKAENE
+870 VKLDEERAN
-883 RAKKQK
+883 KQK

-953 ENANAKEI
+953 ENVNAKEI

-1008 KQYISDTTAELRSA
+1008 KKYIIDTTAELRSA
-1022 RKEAKAVQEQMKMLS
+1022 RKEAKAVQEQMNRMAEPL
-1037 FGDMTKGLSRK
+1037 TKGLGHKLR
-1048 MSWIAGA
+1048 WIGGA

-1067 AGETIT
+1067 TGEVIT
-1073 AIDEGMANLATVMPQ
+1073 EVGESMANLRTVMPQ
-1088 LHHSQQEM
+1088 IQYGTGEGQKRTKEEADAAMAEQSRKM
-1096 IKEQGVMIDIAS
+1096 IGTAADYGIGVNEA
-1108 RYGST
+1108 
-1113 IDDVIESARLWGR
+1113 IESARLWGR
-1126 MYKDQETAN
+1126 MYKDQNTVN
-1135 LLSEQSTRLA
+1135 LLTAQSAKLA
-1145 IADNFSLGESTKAVE
+1145 VADNFSVEESTKAVE
-1160 AAMFQYG
+1160 AAMFQFG
-1167 LQAESSA
+1167 MQAKTTA
-1174 EALAYSNRIID
+1174 EALSYSNRIID

-1234 LSGSAIGTMLKTLVA
+1234 LSGLTKISPFML
-1249 SFRSDKAVEELKKI
+1249 
-1263 DVQVKETQGG
+1263 ET
-1273 IEKFR
+1273 
-1278 DSRQILLD
+1278 
-1286 IALQAKYSDMDIQ
+1286 A
-1299 KPLLAIS
+1299 
-1306 GGSPK
+1306 
-1311 FAA
+1311 

>member
-23 EIAGVLRELKENS
+23 EIAGVLKELKENS
-36 EVKIDMTAVYIKTKK
+36 EVKIDMTAVYIRTKK

-58 DIRKQIDEVNKV
+58 DIKKQIEEVNKV

-86 KKIEAVKEAAT
+86 KKIGAVKEAAT
-97 SLSRHLAEA
+97 ALSQHLAEA

-120 NEAAKGSTKSMVER
+120 NEAAKGSTKSMVEK

-144 KKAQGLTNTEQ
+144 KKVQGLTNAEQ
-155 NQIAIT
+155 NQVAIT

-170 DIAEIRQP
+170 DIAEIKKP
-178 VPITFTIADVAPIL
+178 IPITITLADVAPIL

-242 KGFEDAFA
+242 KGFESAIA

-256 HIEKALAGVDMRQMT
+256 HIEKALGGIDMRQMT
-271 AAINAMLANMN
+271 VAMNAMLANMN
-282 SQAKDKEVNISVGL
+282 SQAKDKEVNIGVGL
-296 DNKRITALNTRID
+296 DNKRITVLNTRID

-325 LKLNFGESTEKIKQ
+325 FKLNFGESTEKIKQ

-344 NEMVASVTAKAEV
+344 NEMVTSVTAKAGV

-368 KKIAGLKKRVDNLIA
+368 KKIAGLKKRVDNLID

-410 KAILDRAIAT
+410 KGILDRTIAT

-483 TIIIKADHKQFD
+483 TITIKADHKQFD

-509 DHTIYINSNVKDMF
+509 DHTIYINSNVKDMV
-523 AKVAEAKKVAA
+523 AKVAEAKKLAA
-534 DLEKAKEEAQPK
+534 DLEKAKEEAPPK
-546 EESKKEKKAKTVDYN
+546 EEPKKEKKAKTVDYN

-576 TDEGNATVGQRL
+576 TDKGNATVGQRL

-595 SAAALGKTK
+595 SAAALGKTN
-604 PKDANAWLPDKKIMN
+604 PKDANAWLPDRKIMN

-630 LAKAVSQNM
+630 LAKIVNQNM
-639 TLAQARRVQKDMAAK
+639 TMAQAKRVQKEKQAQAEDDAK
-654 AEQDALLKDIVTA
+654 LKDMVSA
-667 RDNRSK
+667 RENRNK
-673 EKQEYSNRTTALNV
+673 EKQEYSDRTTALNV
-687 KEQFQN
+687 KERFQN
-693 EQARLNQNS
+693 EQARLNQNN
-702 RNKSLADTAI
+702 RNKSLADQYYEQGRKEAEAASKAI
-712 EQEQKAVTDASNDI
+712 YEQMVAV
-726 RKQMEAVGKVEK
+726 QKVEAALGK
-738 ELKKIQSKWT
+738 
-748 ESHYGLQPMSQ
+748 LQADWANSLHGVNPMSEKAYMK
-759 KSYMRYSKAE
+759 KSAKEEA
-769 QELIDRLNSLNGSGD
+769 LLANLDALNGSGTSRSRVFGGIEGYNEYLRGFD
-784 SHKTLFNG
+784 SD
-792 ASGYKSYRKNFTNLA
+792 Y
-807 TIYGSV
+807 
-813 AMQEANDKLANEIA
+813 KLAMLMA
-827 NKAIE
+827 NGREE
-832 ARAKREKEEAAKKA
+832 AQAKRLTA
-846 EAERDAAKAKQA
+846 EAKEKAKTEQEAAKAKQA
-858 ADRAEVA
+858 ADRAEIA

-870 VKLDEERAKAENE
+870 AKLDEE

-901 LARQNQLIRSGTEIQ
+901 LARQNQLIRSGVEIQ

-961 NSKRAVENA
+961 NSKRAVDNA

-993 RMYTELKRDPGNTGL
+993 RMYTELKRNPGNTGL
-1008 KQYISDTTAELRSA
+1008 KKYITDTTAELRSA
-1022 RKEAKAVQEQMKMLS
+1022 RKEAKAVQEQMNRMAEPL
-1037 FGDMTKGLSRK
+1037 TKGLDNKFR
-1048 MSWIAGA
+1048 WIGGA

-1060 SYDILRK
+1060 SYDVLRK
-1067 AGETIT
+1067 TGEVIT
-1073 AIDEGMANLATVMPQ
+1073 EIGESMANLRTVMPQ
-1088 LHHSQQEM
+1088 IQHGTGEGQKRTKEEADAAMAEQSRKM
-1096 IKEQGVMIDIAS
+1096 IGTAADYGIGVNE
-1108 RYGST
+1108 T
-1113 IDDVIESARLWGR
+1113 IESARLWGR
-1126 MYKDQETAN
+1126 MYKDQDTVN
-1135 LLSEQSTRLA
+1135 LLTAQSAKLA
-1145 IADNFSLGESTKAVE
+1145 VADNFSVEESTKAVE
-1160 AAMFQYG
+1160 AAMFQFG
-1167 LQAESSA
+1167 MQAKTTA
-1174 EALAYSNRIID
+1174 EALSYSNRIID

-1234 LSGSAIGTMLKTLVA
+1234 LSGLTKISPFML
-1249 SFRSDKAVEELKKI
+1249 
-1263 DVQVKETQGG
+1263 ET
-1273 IEKFR
+1273 
-1278 DSRQILLD
+1278 
-1286 IALQAKYSDMDIQ
+1286 A
-1299 KPLLAIS
+1299 
-1306 GGSPK
+1306 
-1311 FAA
+1311 

>member
-23 EIAGVLRELKENS
+23 EIAGVLKELKENS
-36 EVKIDMTAVYIKTKK
+36 EVKIDMTAVYIRTKK

-58 DIRKQIDEVNKV
+58 DIKKQIEEVNKV

-86 KKIEAVKEAAT
+86 KKIGAVKEAAT
-97 SLSRHLAEA
+97 ALSQHLAEA

-120 NEAAKGSTKSMVER
+120 NEAAKGGTKSMVER

-144 KKAQGLTNTEQ
+144 GKSKKAQGLSNTEQ
-155 NQIAIT
+155 NQVAIT

-170 DIAEIRQP
+170 DIAEIKKP

-192 TILSQLTAHLEN
+192 TILSQLTAHLET

-214 DEATKKMLQGAKD
+214 DEATKKMLQGAQA

-242 KGFEDAFA
+242 KGFESAIA

-256 HIEKALAGVDMRQMT
+256 HIEKALGGIDMKQMT
-271 AAINAMLANMN
+271 AAMNAMLANMN

-344 NEMVASVTAKAEV
+344 NEMVASMTAKAGV

-392 PVTLKLDIE
+392 PVTLTLDIE

-410 KAILDRAIAT
+410 KGILDRAIAT

-452 ATKIKITA
+452 ATKIKVTA

-483 TIIIKADHKQFD
+483 TITIKADHKQFD

-546 EESKKEKKAKTVDYN
+546 EEPKKEKKAKTVDYN

-576 TDEGNATVGQRL
+576 TDKGNATVGQRL

-639 TLAQARRVQKDMAAK
+639 TLTQARRVQKEKQAQAEDNAK
-654 AEQDALLKDIVTA
+654 LKDMVTA
-667 RDNRSK
+667 RDNRNK

-693 EQARLNQNS
+693 EQARLNQNN
-702 RNKSLADTAI
+702 RNKSLADQYY
-712 EQEQKAVTDASNDI
+712 EQERKTAEAASKAI
-726 RKQMEAVGKVEK
+726 YEQMVAVQKVETALGKLQADWANSLHGVNLMSEKAYMKKSDK
-738 ELKKIQSKWT
+738 EEAL
-748 ESHYGLQPMSQ
+748 L
-759 KSYMRYSKAE
+759 AN
-769 QELIDRLNSLNGSGD
+769 LDALNGSG
-784 SHKTLFNG
+784 SSRERIFG
-792 ASGYKSYRKNFTNLA
+792 GIEGYNKYLRGFDGD
-807 TIYGSV
+807 Y
-813 AMQEANDKLANEIA
+813 KLAMLMA
-827 NKAIE
+827 NGREE
-832 ARAKREKEEAAKKA
+832 AQAKRLTA
-846 EAERDAAKAKQA
+846 EAKEKAKTEQEAAKAKQV

-870 VKLDEERAKAENE
+870 VKLDEERAN
-883 RAKKQK
+883 KQK

-901 LARQNQLIRSGTEIQ
+901 LTRQNQLIRSGTEIQ

-929 LRRQWDNAEWA
+929 LRRQWNNAEWA

-993 RMYTELKRDPGNTGL
+993 RMYTELKRNPGNTGL
-1008 KQYISDTTAELRSA
+1008 KKYITDTTAELRSA
-1022 RKEAKAVQEQMKMLS
+1022 RKEAKAVQEQMNRMAEPL
-1037 FGDMTKGLSRK
+1037 TKGLDNKFR
-1048 MSWIAGA
+1048 WIGGA

-1060 SYDILRK
+1060 SYDVLRK
-1067 AGETIT
+1067 TGEVIT
-1073 AIDEGMANLATVMPQ
+1073 EIGESMANLRTVMPQ
-1088 LHHSQQEM
+1088 IQHGTGEGQKRTKEEADAAMAEQSRKM
-1096 IKEQGVMIDIAS
+1096 IGTAADYGIGVNEA
-1108 RYGST
+1108 
-1113 IDDVIESARLWGR
+1113 IESARLWGR
-1126 MYKDQETAN
+1126 MYKDQDTVN
-1135 LLSEQSTRLA
+1135 LLTAQSAKLA
-1145 IADNFSLGESTKAVE
+1145 VADNFSVEESTKAVE
-1160 AAMFQYG
+1160 AAMFQFG
-1167 LQAESSA
+1167 MQAKTTA
-1174 EALAYSNRIID
+1174 EALSYSNRIID

-1234 LSGSAIGTMLKTLVA
+1234 LSGLTKISPFML
-1249 SFRSDKAVEELKKI
+1249 
-1263 DVQVKETQGG
+1263 ET
-1273 IEKFR
+1273 
-1278 DSRQILLD
+1278 
-1286 IALQAKYSDMDIQ
+1286 A
-1299 KPLLAIS
+1299 
-1306 GGSPK
+1306 
-1311 FAA
+1311 

>member
-14 IDTLHKQLM
+14 IDTLHRQLM

-36 EVKIDMTAVYIKTKK
+36 EVKIDMTAVYVRTKR

-75 LDDSDGTDKAI
+75 LDDSNGTDRAI
-86 KKIEAVKEAAT
+86 QKIEAVKEAAT

-242 KGFEDAFA
+242 KGFEDAFT

-271 AAINAMLANMN
+271 AAMNAMLANMN

-296 DNKRITALNTRID
+296 DNKKITALNTRID

-357 KDLDIG
+357 KDLGIG

-410 KAILDRAIAT
+410 KGILDRAIAT
-420 KRFKPEINADI
+420 KRFKSEINADI

-483 TIIIKADHKQFD
+483 TITIKADHKQFD

-534 DLEKAKEEAQPK
+534 DLEKAKEEAKPK
-546 EESKKEKKAKTVDYN
+546 EEPNKEKKAKTVDYN

-576 TDEGNATVGQRL
+576 TDKGNATVGQRL
-588 SAVKTLQ
+588 SAIKTLQ

-639 TLAQARRVQKDMAAK
+639 TLTQARRVQKDMAAK
-654 AEQDALLKDIVTA
+654 AEQDALLKDMVTA
-667 RDNRSK
+667 RGNRSK

-693 EQARLNQNS
+693 EQARLNQNN
-702 RNKSLADTAI
+702 RNKSLADQYY
-712 EQEQKAVTDASNDI
+712 EQERKTAEAASKAI
-726 RKQMEAVGKVEK
+726 YEQMVAVQKVEAALGK
-738 ELKKIQSKWT
+738 
-748 ESHYGLQPMSQ
+748 LQADWANSLHGVNPMSEKAYMK
-759 KSYMRYSKAE
+759 KSDKEEA
-769 QELIDRLNSLNGSGD
+769 LLANLDALNGSG
-784 SHKTLFNG
+784 SSRERIFG
-792 ASGYKSYRKNFTNLA
+792 GIGGYNEYLRGFDGD
-807 TIYGSV
+807 Y
-813 AMQEANDKLANEIA
+813 KLAMLMA
-827 NKAIE
+827 NGREE
-832 ARAKREKEEAAKKA
+832 AQAKRLTA
-846 EAERDAAKAKQA
+846 EAKEKAKTEQEAAKAKQA

-870 VKLDEERAKAENE
+870 VKLDEERAN
-883 RAKKQK
+883 KQK

-1008 KQYISDTTAELRSA
+1008 KKYIIDTTTELRSA
-1022 RKEAKAVQEQMKMLS
+1022 RKEAKAVQEQMNRMAEPL
-1037 FGDMTKGLSRK
+1037 TKDLGHKLR
-1048 MSWIAGA
+1048 WIGGA

-1060 SYDILRK
+1060 SYDILSK
-1067 AGETIT
+1067 TGEVIT
-1073 AIDEGMANLATVMPQ
+1073 EIGESMANLRTVMPQ
-1088 LHHSQQEM
+1088 IQHGTGEGQKRTKEEADAAMAEQSRKM
-1096 IKEQGVMIDIAS
+1096 IGTAADYGIGVNEA
-1108 RYGST
+1108 
-1113 IDDVIESARLWGR
+1113 IESARLWGR
-1126 MYKDQETAN
+1126 MYKDQNTVN
-1135 LLSEQSTRLA
+1135 LLTAQSAKLA
-1145 IADNFSLGESTKAVE
+1145 VADNFSVEESTKAVE
-1160 AAMFQYG
+1160 AAMFQFG
-1167 LQAESSA
+1167 MQAKTTA
-1174 EALAYSNRIID
+1174 EALSYSNRIID
-1185 VYTKLSHNAGVSAQD
+1185 VYTRLSHNAGVSAQD

-1234 LSGSAIGTMLKTLVA
+1234 LSGLTKISPFML
-1249 SFRSDKAVEELKKI
+1249 
-1263 DVQVKETQGG
+1263 ET
-1273 IEKFR
+1273 
-1278 DSRQILLD
+1278 
-1286 IALQAKYSDMDIQ
+1286 A
-1299 KPLLAIS
+1299 
-1306 GGSPK
+1306 
-1311 FAA
+1311 